1 MKKKIIN
8 VFLMALLAMV
18 TVGTVV
24 SCKDY
29 EEDNYSDLN
38 GKFTNLN
45 EAVEAQAKALEER
58 IKILEE
64 VRIVLEGDIK
74 SLREELGNATDDET
88 KTTIYGRLAS
98 AEAAISLINEQIGK
112 IEESLAD
119 KADKTALDELT
130 KRVVELEG
138 CCKSLKETWIP
149 KITANEEAI
158 KALQNLIDADKVKVW
173 EDGISEAKIKA
184 DSALTLA
191 RADSARLDLLIGE
204 DGLLGEDGAD
214 YKAFRDAVATAL
226 QNADGTWRDLDEVLQ
241 EQLDMVRGSYDGTL
255 EDIDK
260 AYKAA
265 DEALEEKI
273 EKVNARVD
281 ALELVTDEL
290 NNKLGMIQNSL
301 NKYVS
306 SVLIQGTDNPV
317 FGSFAFPANISSNVL
332 AAYYGDVKDLK
343 FPTNEPYNYV
353 DAQNALS
360 AKDLEMMGVAAGNQ
374 FSYNG
379 RVVSGMQADGRAE
392 DGNAG
397 TLYVTVNP
405 NTVDAV
411 NTTAVLVNS
420 QDARSGVVLSPLA
433 KTDKVLNFGYT
444 RADEINNG
452 FYEAK
457 ATVQVDAV
465 DEVSPRISYDDLSGL
480 KNEIKD
486 AVNAVRNKGNVDI
499 TGLIYSVYSISSNI
513 LDAQAVKFPWS
524 DTDIYGNTI
533 ERATYSQYALAAT
546 AVHPLSFAFAKDVH
560 YDEFP
565 GINKVEDIIGD
576 MFNKIEDAIPNIDV
590 DDLNIH
596 IEIEKFKFNKV
607 SLSKD
612 VFVTVKIENVTDSY
626 GNPIDIP
633 ATEVNITSAVE
644 AAVNDA
650 LGGSVSEDVSN
661 YLEDVV
667 DQLNDQ
673 VGQINDIIDQ
683 LRDINEIGNKLDEIE
698 DKIYDY
704 LSKGENLLLKFVNNA
719 NNLLQPMML
728 AKTAD
733 SYVVLSRSASAPT
746 KFRAASM
753 TTDGLILRP
762 TTYSAEVL
770 APAFKKFVG
779 VANVYKDGKSAQ
791 GGDANC
797 QAALK
802 AANSSSE
809 GFCTVQEGDWNKAQF
824 KVSSQYK
831 GYVFEIVYTA
841 ADYSGKIVVKRFYIE
856 LV

>member
-38 GKFTNLN
+38 GKFTNLSGQLQDQIDALEKFKGELETELTELKNGYQEGDKVLGDRITIIEDVLIPGLDKKIDELERKHDEDIDDLWLAITGENGIN
-45 EAVEAQAKALEER
+45 EAIADLSSTVSDNTKAIEDLQ
-58 IKILEE
+58 K
-64 VRIVLEGDIK
+64 
-74 SLREELGNATDDET
+74 
-88 KTTIYGRLAS
+88 
-98 AEAAISLINEQIGK
+98 LIDK
-112 IEESLAD
+112 D
-119 KADKTALDELT
+119 KADEWSKA
-130 KRVVELEG
+130 VE
-138 CCKSLKETWIP
+138 
-149 KITANEEAI
+149 
-158 KALQNLIDADKVKVW
+158 DA
-173 EDGISEAKIKA
+173 A
-184 DSALTLA
+184 
-191 RADSARLDLLIGE
+191 
-204 DGLLGEDGAD
+204 
-214 YKAFRDAVATAL
+214 
-226 QNADGTWRDLDEVLQ
+226 
-241 EQLDMVRGSYDGTL
+241 
-255 EDIDK
+255 
-260 AYKAA
+260 
-265 DEALEEKI
+265 EALERAKNDSAKLALLGDNLEDYDKM
-273 EKVNARVD
+273 RD
-281 ALELVTDEL
+281 ALAGALRDANGNWMSLEEYIKAQGFLTSDDIKDFVTKAEFNDSLNVFRARIDEVSSKL
-290 NNKLGMIQNSL
+290 EALTTEINTKLGLLQNSL

-343 FPTNEPYNYV
+343 FPTDEPYNYV

-374 FSYNG
+374 YYNG
-379 RVVSGMQADGRAE
+379 RVVSGMQADGTVAA
-392 DGNAG
+392 GNAG

-405 NTVDAV
+405 NTVDA
-411 NTTAVLVNS
+411 TGATAILVNS
-420 QDARSGVVLSPLA
+420 QDSKSGVMLSPLA
-433 KTDKVLNFGYT
+433 ETDKVLNFGYT
-444 RADEINNG
+444 RATGNG

-457 ATVQVDAV
+457 ATVTPSVV
-465 DEVSPRISYDDLSGL
+465 DEVSPRISYDDLKGL
-480 KNEIKD
+480 KDEIKD
-486 AVNAVRNKGNVDI
+486 AVNAIRNKGNVDI
-499 TGLIYSVYSISSNI
+499 TGLVYSVYSISSNI

-533 ERATYSQYALAAT
+533 ERATYSQYSLAAT

-576 MFNKIEDAIPNIDV
+576 MFNKIEDAIPTIDV

-596 IEIEKFKFNKV
+596 IEIEDFVFNKV
-607 SLSKD
+607 ELEDGS
-612 VFVTVKIENVTDSY
+612 VVVNVDILDEETGKHY
-626 GNPIDIP
+626 KQTIDI
-633 ATEVNITSAVE
+633 TDKVE
-644 AAVNDA
+644 EAVNEA
-650 LGGSVSEDVSN
+650 LGSAAGDVSA
-661 YLEDVV
+661 YIKDVV
-667 DQLNDQ
+667 DQLNEQ
-673 VGQINDIIDQ
+673 VAQINDIIDQ
-683 LRDINEIGNKLDEIE
+683 LRDINEIGNKLDEVE

-704 LSKGENLLLKFVNNA
+704 LSKGENLLLKLVNNA
-719 NNLLQPMML
+719 NELLQPMML

-746 KFRAASM
+746 KFSASSM
-753 TTDGLILRP
+753 TSDGIILRP

-779 VANVYKDGKSAQ
+779 VANVYKNGKSAQ
-791 GGDANC
+791 GGDPEC
-797 QAALK
+797 LDALK

-831 GYVFEIVYTA
+831 KGYVYEIVYTA

>member
-38 GKFTNLN
+38 GKFTNLSGQLQDQIDALEKFKGELETELTELKNGYQEGDKVLGDRITIIEDVLIPGLDKKIDELERKHDEDIDDLWLAITGENGIN
-45 EAVEAQAKALEER
+45 EAIADLSKTVSGNTKAIEDLQ
-58 IKILEE
+58 K
-64 VRIVLEGDIK
+64 
-74 SLREELGNATDDET
+74 
-88 KTTIYGRLAS
+88 
-98 AEAAISLINEQIGK
+98 LIDK
-112 IEESLAD
+112 D
-119 KADKTALDELT
+119 KADEWSKA
-130 KRVVELEG
+130 VE
-138 CCKSLKETWIP
+138 
-149 KITANEEAI
+149 
-158 KALQNLIDADKVKVW
+158 DA
-173 EDGISEAKIKA
+173 A
-184 DSALTLA
+184 
-191 RADSARLDLLIGE
+191 
-204 DGLLGEDGAD
+204 
-214 YKAFRDAVATAL
+214 
-226 QNADGTWRDLDEVLQ
+226 
-241 EQLDMVRGSYDGTL
+241 
-255 EDIDK
+255 
-260 AYKAA
+260 
-265 DEALEEKI
+265 EALERAKNDSAKLALLGDNLEDYDKM
-273 EKVNARVD
+273 RD
-281 ALELVTDEL
+281 ALAGALRDANGNWMSLEEYIKAQGFLTSDDIKDFVTKAEFNDSLNVFRARIDEVSSKL
-290 NNKLGMIQNSL
+290 EALTTEINTKLGLLQNSL

-343 FPTNEPYNYV
+343 FPTDEPYNYV

-374 FSYNG
+374 YYNG
-379 RVVSGMQADGRAE
+379 RVVSGMQADGTVAA
-392 DGNAG
+392 GNAG

-405 NTVDAV
+405 NTVDA
-411 NTTAVLVNS
+411 TGATAILVNS
-420 QDARSGVVLSPLA
+420 QDSKSGVMLSPLA
-433 KTDKVLNFGYT
+433 ETDKVLNFGYT
-444 RADEINNG
+444 RATGNG

-457 ATVQVDAV
+457 ATVTPSVV
-465 DEVSPRISYDDLSGL
+465 DEVSPRISYDDLKGL
-480 KNEIKD
+480 KDEIKD
-486 AVNAVRNKGNVDI
+486 AVNAIRNKGNVDI
-499 TGLIYSVYSISSNI
+499 TGLVYSVYSISSNI

-533 ERATYSQYALAAT
+533 ERATYSQYSLAAT

-576 MFNKIEDAIPNIDV
+576 MFNKIEDAIPTIDV

-596 IEIEKFKFNKV
+596 IEIEDF
-607 SLSKD
+607 
-612 VFVTVKIENVTDSY
+612 VFDPVELEDGSVVVNVDIVDEETGKHY
-626 GNPIDIP
+626 KQTIDI
-633 ATEVNITSAVE
+633 TDKVE
-644 AAVNDA
+644 EAVNEA
-650 LGGSVSEDVSN
+650 LGSAAGDVSA
-661 YLEDVV
+661 YIKDVV
-667 DQLNDQ
+667 DQLNEQ
-673 VGQINDIIDQ
+673 VAQINDIIDQ
-683 LRDINEIGNKLDEIE
+683 LRDINEIGNKLDEVE

-704 LSKGENLLLKFVNNA
+704 LSKGENLLLKLVNNA
-719 NNLLQPMML
+719 NELLQPMML

-746 KFRAASM
+746 KFSASSM
-753 TTDGLILRP
+753 TSDGIILRP

-831 GYVFEIVYTA
+831 KGYVYEIVYTA

>member
-29 EEDNYSDLN
+29 EEDNYSELN
-38 GKFTNLN
+38 GKFTNLDQQLKDQIATLEQVKQDLQTELDNLEKDYQAGDAALDARIVYLEQTIITINDHITKYEEIVNNNTAKIDQIWKLLYDGYGESNAIADLVSRVSTNEDAITKLKEMLENYDAEGWN
-45 EAVEAQAKALEER
+45 EAVENAEYAKTLAETNQAAIEELKSKFGAGSDYDKALEA
-58 IKILEE
+58 IKDALT
-64 VRIVLEGDIK
+64 DAD
-74 SLREELGNATDDET
+74 GNW
-88 KTTIYGRLAS
+88 
-98 AEAAISLINEQIGK
+98 ISLDQFVTNE
-112 IEESLAD
+112 LD
-119 KADKTALDELT
+119 KYGA
-130 KRVVELEG
+130 V
-138 CCKSLKETWIP
+138 
-149 KITANEEAI
+149 NEEDLE
-158 KALQNLIDADKVKVW
+158 KAL
-173 EDGISEAKIKA
+173 
-184 DSALTLA
+184 T
-191 RADSARLDLLIGE
+191 
-204 DGLLGEDGAD
+204 
-214 YKAFRDAVATAL
+214 
-226 QNADGTWRDLDEVLQ
+226 
-241 EQLDMVRGSYDGTL
+241 DMESKYQT
-255 EDIDK
+255 
-260 AYKAA
+260 
-265 DEALEEKI
+265 
-273 EKVNARVD
+273 
-281 ALELVTDEL
+281 EL
-290 NNKLGMIQNSL
+290 NNFRDSINTVTVNLEAQTADLYDKLGLLQNSL

-343 FPTNEPYNYV
+343 FPTDEPYNYV

-374 FSYNG
+374 YYNG
-379 RVVSGMQADGRAE
+379 RVVSGMQADGTVAA
-392 DGNAG
+392 GNAG

-405 NTVDAV
+405 NTVDA
-411 NTTAVLVNS
+411 TRATAILVNS
-420 QDARSGVVLSPLA
+420 QDSKSGVMLSPLA
-433 KTDKVLNFGYT
+433 ETDKVLNFGYT
-444 RADEINNG
+444 RATGNG

-457 ATVQVDAV
+457 ATVTPSVV
-465 DEVSPRISYDDLSGL
+465 DEVSPRISYDDLKGL

-486 AVNAVRNKGNVDI
+486 AVNAIRNKGNVDI
-499 TGLIYSVYSISSNI
+499 TGLVYSVYSISSNI

-533 ERATYSQYALAAT
+533 ERATYSQYSLAAT

-576 MFNKIEDAIPNIDV
+576 MFNKIEDAIPTIDV
-590 DDLNIH
+590 DDVNIH
-596 IEIEKFKFNKV
+596 IEIEDFVFNPVELEEGSVMVNVDIVDEETGKHYKQNIDLTDKV
-607 SLSKD
+607 
-612 VFVTVKIENVTDSY
+612 E
-626 GNPIDIP
+626 
-633 ATEVNITSAVE
+633 E
-644 AAVNDA
+644 AVNEA
-650 LGGSVSEDVSN
+650 LGSEGASEDVTN
-661 YLEDVV
+661 YIKKVV

-673 VGQINDIIDQ
+673 VGKINDIIDQ
-683 LRDINEIGNKLDEIE
+683 LRDINEIGNKLDEVE

-719 NNLLQPMML
+719 NELLQPMML

-753 TTDGLILRP
+753 TTDGIILRP

-831 GYVFEIVYTA
+831 KGYVYEIVYTA

>member
-38 GKFTNLN
+38 GKITVGL
-45 EAVEAQAKALEER
+45 EDLIKDLEDAKKDLQIQLDGLRAELGTPDESASADNTIYVRIVYLEKMIEEFEER
-58 IKILEE
+58 I
-64 VRIVLEGDIK
+64 
-74 SLREELGNATDDET
+74 
-88 KTTIYGRLAS
+88 
-98 AEAAISLINEQIGK
+98 
-112 IEESLAD
+112 
-119 KADKTALDELT
+119 
-130 KRVVELEG
+130 
-138 CCKSLKETWIP
+138 
-149 KITANEEAI
+149 
-158 KALQNLIDADKVKVW
+158 
-173 EDGISEAKIKA
+173 
-184 DSALTLA
+184 
-191 RADSARLDLLIGE
+191 
-204 DGLLGEDGAD
+204 
-214 YKAFRDAVATAL
+214 
-226 QNADGTWRDLDEVLQ
+226 
-241 EQLDMVRGSYDGTL
+241 GTL
-255 EDIDK
+255 ETFQSNYEGKINEMYTLLYGTDGSIGAIEDLYNKVGSNESSITTLRTDLDKLVATLGDDINAESWGKLLSRIDS
-260 AYKAA
+260 ACTATQTNYAA
-265 DEALEEKI
+265 IQELQGIIGEGSDYNNLLKELTETLKDAEGNKISLDEFINQKLENYDIVSSEDLQTALNDMSIKYD
-273 EKVNARVD
+273 ARFQDLSDSIKDVMTD
-281 ALELVTDEL
+281 LETLSTDL
-290 NNKLGMIQNSL
+290 YNKLGLVSNSL

-353 DAQNALS
+353 DAQNALT

-379 RVVSGMQADGRAE
+379 RVVSGMKENGKAE
-392 DGNAG
+392 AGNAG
-397 TLYVTVNP
+397 TLYLTVNP
-405 NTVDAV
+405 NTVNAEG
-411 NTTAVLVNS
+411 TTAVLVNS
-420 QDARSGVVLSPLA
+420 QDVPSGVLLSRL
-433 KTDKVLNFGYT
+433 KRSDKVLNFGYT
-444 RADEINNG
+444 RAANNG
-452 FYEAK
+452 FYEAA
-457 ATVQVDAV
+457 ATVAPDAV
-465 DEVSPRISYDDLSGL
+465 DGVSPRISYDDLKGL
-480 KNEIKD
+480 KDEIKD
-486 AVNAVRNKGNVDI
+486 AVNAIRNKGNVDI

-513 LDAQAVKFPWS
+513 LDAQAAKFSWLDDSLYLAEDGKSYLVKQ
-524 DTDIYGNTI
+524 I
-533 ERATYSQYALAAT
+533 ERSTYSQYALAAT

-576 MFNKIEDAIPNIDV
+576 IFNKIEDAIPNVDV

-607 SLSKD
+607 SLSED

-644 AAVNDA
+644 AAVNEA

-667 DQLNDQ
+667 KQLNDQ

-704 LSKGENLLLKFVNNA
+704 LSRGENLLLKFVNNA

-746 KFRAASM
+746 KFSASSM
-753 TTDGLILRP
+753 TSDGIILRP

-831 GYVFEIVYTA
+831 KGYVYEIVYTA

>member
-38 GKFTNLN
+38 GKFTNLSGQLQDQIDALEKFKGELEAELTELKNGYQEGDKVLGDRITIIEEVLIPGLDQKIIDLEKKHDEDIDDLWLAITGENGIN
-45 EAVEAQAKALEER
+45 EAIADLSKTVSGNTKAIEDLQ
-58 IKILEE
+58 K
-64 VRIVLEGDIK
+64 
-74 SLREELGNATDDET
+74 
-88 KTTIYGRLAS
+88 
-98 AEAAISLINEQIGK
+98 LIDK
-112 IEESLAD
+112 D
-119 KADKTALDELT
+119 KADEWSKA
-130 KRVVELEG
+130 VE
-138 CCKSLKETWIP
+138 
-149 KITANEEAI
+149 
-158 KALQNLIDADKVKVW
+158 DA
-173 EDGISEAKIKA
+173 A
-184 DSALTLA
+184 
-191 RADSARLDLLIGE
+191 
-204 DGLLGEDGAD
+204 
-214 YKAFRDAVATAL
+214 
-226 QNADGTWRDLDEVLQ
+226 
-241 EQLDMVRGSYDGTL
+241 
-255 EDIDK
+255 
-260 AYKAA
+260 
-265 DEALEEKI
+265 EALERAKNDSAKLALLGDNLEDYDKM
-273 EKVNARVD
+273 RD
-281 ALELVTDEL
+281 ALAGALRDANGNWMSLEEYIKAQGFLTSDDIKDFVTKAEFNDSLNVFRARIDEVSSKL
-290 NNKLGMIQNSL
+290 EALTTEINTKLGLLQNSL

-379 RVVSGMQADGRAE
+379 RVVSGMLPDGNVAA
-392 DGNAG
+392 GNAG

-405 NTVDAV
+405 NTVDA
-411 NTTAVLVNS
+411 TGATAVLVNS
-420 QDARSGVVLSPLA
+420 QDSKSGVMLSPLA
-433 KTDKVLNFGYT
+433 ETDKVLNFGYT
-444 RADEINNG
+444 RATGNG

-457 ATVQVDAV
+457 ATVTPSVV
-465 DEVSPRISYDDLSGL
+465 DEVSPRISYDDLKGL
-480 KNEIKD
+480 KDEIKD
-486 AVNAVRNKGNVDI
+486 AVNAIRNKGNVDI
-499 TGLIYSVYSISSNI
+499 TGLVYSVYSISSNI

-533 ERATYSQYALAAT
+533 ERATYSQYSLAAT

-576 MFNKIEDAIPNIDV
+576 MFNKIEDAIPTIDV

-596 IEIEKFKFNKV
+596 IEIEDF
-607 SLSKD
+607 
-612 VFVTVKIENVTDSY
+612 VFDPVELEDGSVVVNVDIVDEETGKHY
-626 GNPIDIP
+626 KQTIDI
-633 ATEVNITSAVE
+633 TDKVE
-644 AAVNDA
+644 EAVNEA
-650 LGGSVSEDVSN
+650 LGSAAGDVSA
-661 YLEDVV
+661 YIKDVV
-667 DQLNDQ
+667 DQLKEQ
-673 VGQINDIIDQ
+673 VAQINDIIDQ
-683 LRDINEIGNKLDEIE
+683 LRDINEIGNKLDEVE

-704 LSKGENLLLKFVNNA
+704 LSKGENLLLKLVNNA
-719 NNLLQPMML
+719 NELLQPMML

-779 VANVYKDGKSAQ
+779 VANVYKNGKSAQ
-791 GGDANC
+791 GGDADC
-797 QAALK
+797 LAALK
-802 AANSSSE
+802 AVNNASSDL
-809 GFCTVQEGDWNKAQF
+809 CKVQDGEWNKAQL
-824 KVSSQYK
+824 KGAK
-831 GYVFEIVYTA
+831 AGYVYEIVYTA
-841 ADYSGKIVVKRFYIE
+841 ADFSGKIVVKRFYIE

>member
-38 GKFTNLN
+38 GKITVGLQ
-45 EAVEAQAKALEER
+45 EQVDALE
-58 IKILEE
+58 K
-64 VRIVLEGDIK
+64 VRDDLQGQLTDLK
-74 SLREELGNATDDET
+74 NQLG
-88 KTTIYGRLAS
+88 
-98 AEAAISLINEQIGK
+98 
-112 IEESLAD
+112 
-119 KADKTALDELT
+119 
-130 KRVVELEG
+130 
-138 CCKSLKETWIP
+138 
-149 KITANEEAI
+149 
-158 KALQNLIDADKVKVW
+158 
-173 EDGISEAKIKA
+173 
-184 DSALTLA
+184 
-191 RADSARLDLLIGE
+191 
-204 DGLLGEDGAD
+204 
-214 YKAFRDAVATAL
+214 
-226 QNADGTWRDLDEVLQ
+226 NADGTDEGTIYARIVYLEQTIEKIENLIENYECVNTERVDQMWKLLYEGYGTSNAIAELLTRVSTNEDDIKILKGLLEGYDPEGWNGAISDAIYAKDLADMNAAAIEELKKKFAAGSDYDEVL
-241 EQLDMVRGSYDGTL
+241 
-255 EDIDK
+255 
-260 AYKAA
+260 
-265 DEALEEKI
+265 
-273 EKVNARVD
+273 NAIKD
-281 ALELVTDEL
+281 ALYQGENTWLSLDQFVKNELDKYNVVDETEL
-290 NNKLGMIQNSL
+290 NNALADMEAKYQTELNDFRDNINDVTAKLEAQTADLYNKLGLVSNSL

-306 SVLIQGTDNPV
+306 SVLIQATDNPV
-317 FGSFAFPANISSNVL
+317 FGTFAFPANISSNVL

-353 DAQNALS
+353 DAQNALT
-360 AKDLEMMGVAAGNQ
+360 AKDLEMMGAAASNQ
-374 FSYNG
+374 YFYNG
-379 RVVSGMQADGRAE
+379 RVVSGMQADGTVAA
-392 DGNAG
+392 GNAG
-397 TLYVTVNP
+397 TLYLTVNP
-405 NTVDAV
+405 NTVNAEG
-411 NTTAVLVNS
+411 TTAVLVNS
-420 QDARSGVVLSPLA
+420 QDVPSGVLLSPL
-433 KTDKVLNFGYT
+433 KRSDKVLNFGYT
-444 RADEINNG
+444 RAANNG
-452 FYEAK
+452 FYEAA
-457 ATVQVDAV
+457 ATVAPDAV
-465 DEVSPRISYDDLSGL
+465 DGVSPRISYDDLKGL
-480 KNEIKD
+480 KDEIKD
-486 AVNAVRNKGNVDI
+486 AVNAIRNKGNVDI

-513 LDAQAVKFPWS
+513 LDAQAAKFSWLDDSLYLAEDGKSYLVKQ
-524 DTDIYGNTI
+524 I
-533 ERATYSQYALAAT
+533 ERSTYTQYALAAT

-565 GINKVEDIIGD
+565 GINKVEDIIGG
-576 MFNKIEDAIPNIDV
+576 MFNKIEDAIPTIDV

-596 IEIEKFKFNKV
+596 IEIEDF
-607 SLSKD
+607 
-612 VFVTVKIENVTDSY
+612 VFDPVELEDGSVVANVDIVDEETGKHY
-626 GNPIDIP
+626 KQTIDLTP
-633 ATEVNITSAVE
+633 EVE
-644 AAVNDA
+644 KAVNEA
-650 LGGSVSEDVSN
+650 LGSAAGDVSA
-661 YLEDVV
+661 YIKDVV
-667 DQLNDQ
+667 DQLNEQ
-673 VGQINDIIDQ
+673 VAQINDIIDQ

-719 NNLLQPMML
+719 NELLQPMML

-753 TTDGLILRP
+753 TTDGIILRP

-831 GYVFEIVYTA
+831 KGYVYEIVYTA

>member
-45 EAVEAQAKALEER
+45 EQLEDRIDALETARDAMQGELDALR
-58 IKILEE
+58 DELGDKDPDDPNGDKTIY
-64 VRIVLEGDIK
+64 VRI
-74 SLREELGNATDDET
+74 R
-88 KTTIYGRLAS
+88 
-98 AEAAISLINEQIGK
+98 
-112 IEESLAD
+112 
-119 KADKTALDELT
+119 
-130 KRVVELEG
+130 
-138 CCKSLKETWIP
+138 
-149 KITANEEAI
+149 
-158 KALQNLIDADKVKVW
+158 
-173 EDGISEAKIKA
+173 
-184 DSALTLA
+184 
-191 RADSARLDLLIGE
+191 
-204 DGLLGEDGAD
+204 
-214 YKAFRDAVATAL
+214 
-226 QNADGTWRDLDEVLQ
+226 
-241 EQLDMVRGSYDGTL
+241 TL
-255 EDIDK
+255 ETLVKDLTGAIGD
-260 AYKAA
+260 
-265 DEALEEKI
+265 LEEKHDQDIKDLWEAINGADGIMSSISDLYTLVGNNEDAI
-273 EKVNARVD
+273 EALNKFIDENKDNWSTAYQNAKAAWELAQANKDRLDGIEEYKDLWDKLAEDLKVSEEEYMSLSTY
-281 ALELVTDEL
+281 LENKFEEYGVVTEDDLADFVTKTEL
-290 NNKLGMIQNSL
+290 EEDLQEFQTKIDNLSQQLEATTLEINNKLGLLQNSL

-379 RVVSGMQADGRAE
+379 RVVSGMKENGWADP
-392 DGNAG
+392 GNAG

-405 NTVDAV
+405 NTVNAV

-465 DEVSPRISYDDLSGL
+465 DEVSPRISYDDLKGL
-480 KNEIKD
+480 KDEIKD
-486 AVNAVRNKGNVDI
+486 AVNAIRNKGNVDI

-576 MFNKIEDAIPNIDV
+576 MFNKIEDAIPTIDV

-596 IEIEKFKFNKV
+596 IEIEDF
-607 SLSKD
+607 
-612 VFVTVKIENVTDSY
+612 VFDPVELEDGSVVVNVDILDEETGKHY
-626 GNPIDIP
+626 KQTIDI
-633 ATEVNITSAVE
+633 TDKVE
-644 AAVNDA
+644 EAVNEA
-650 LGGSVSEDVSN
+650 LGGASGDVSN
-661 YLEDVV
+661 YIKDVV
-667 DQLNDQ
+667 NQLNEQ
-673 VGQINDIIDQ
+673 VAQINDIIDQ

-704 LSKGENLLLKFVNNA
+704 LSKGENLLLKLVNNA
-719 NNLLQPMML
+719 NELLQPMML

-779 VANVYKDGKSAQ
+779 VANVYKNGKSAQ
-791 GGDANC
+791 GGDADC
-797 QAALK
+797 LAALK
-802 AANSSSE
+802 AVNNASSDL
-809 GFCTVQEGDWNKAQF
+809 CKVQDGEWNKAQL
-824 KVSSQYK
+824 KGAK
-831 GYVFEIVYTA
+831 AGYVYEIVYTA
-841 ADYSGKIVVKRFYIE
+841 ADFSGKIVVKRFYIE

>member
-8 VFLMALLAMV
+8 VFLMALISLVA
-18 TVGTVV
+18 VGTVV

-29 EEDNYSDLN
+29 EEDNYSELN
-38 GKFTNLN
+38 GKFTNLDQQLKDQIATLEQVKQDLQTELDNLEKDYQAGDAALDARIVYLEQTIITINDHITKYEEIVNNNTAKIDQIWKLLYDGYGESNAIADLVSRVSTNEDAITKLKEMLENYDAEGWN
-45 EAVEAQAKALEER
+45 EAVENAEYAKTLAETNQAAIEELKSKFGAGSDYDKALEA
-58 IKILEE
+58 IKDALT
-64 VRIVLEGDIK
+64 DAD
-74 SLREELGNATDDET
+74 GNW
-88 KTTIYGRLAS
+88 
-98 AEAAISLINEQIGK
+98 ISLDQFVTNE
-112 IEESLAD
+112 LD
-119 KADKTALDELT
+119 KYGA
-130 KRVVELEG
+130 V
-138 CCKSLKETWIP
+138 
-149 KITANEEAI
+149 NEEDLE
-158 KALQNLIDADKVKVW
+158 KAL
-173 EDGISEAKIKA
+173 
-184 DSALTLA
+184 T
-191 RADSARLDLLIGE
+191 
-204 DGLLGEDGAD
+204 
-214 YKAFRDAVATAL
+214 
-226 QNADGTWRDLDEVLQ
+226 
-241 EQLDMVRGSYDGTL
+241 DMESKYQT
-255 EDIDK
+255 
-260 AYKAA
+260 
-265 DEALEEKI
+265 
-273 EKVNARVD
+273 
-281 ALELVTDEL
+281 EL
-290 NNKLGMIQNSL
+290 NNFRDSINTVTVNLEAQTADLYDKLGLLQNSL

-374 FSYNG
+374 YYNG
-379 RVVSGMQADGRAE
+379 RVVSGMQADGTVAA
-392 DGNAG
+392 GNAG

-405 NTVDAV
+405 NTVDA
-411 NTTAVLVNS
+411 TGATAILVNS
-420 QDARSGVVLSPLA
+420 QDSKSGVMLSPLA
-433 KTDKVLNFGYT
+433 ETDKVLNFGYT
-444 RADEINNG
+444 RAANNG

-533 ERATYSQYALAAT
+533 ERATYSQYSLAAT

-565 GINKVEDIIGD
+565 GINKVEDIIGG
-576 MFNKIEDAIPNIDV
+576 MFNKIEDAIPTIDV

-596 IEIEKFKFNKV
+596 IEVKDFVFDPVELKDSSVVVNVDILDKETGKRYEQTIDLTPEVEK
-607 SLSKD
+607 
-612 VFVTVKIENVTDSY
+612 
-626 GNPIDIP
+626 
-633 ATEVNITSAVE
+633 
-644 AAVNDA
+644 AVNEA
-650 LGGSVSEDVSN
+650 LGGASGDVSN
-661 YLEDVV
+661 YIKDVV
-667 DQLNDQ
+667 NQLNEQ
-673 VGQINDIIDQ
+673 VRQINDIIDQ
-683 LRDINEIGNKLDEIE
+683 LRDINEIGNKLDEVE

-719 NNLLQPMML
+719 NELLQPMML

-753 TTDGLILRP
+753 TTDGIILRP

-831 GYVFEIVYTA
+831 KGYVYEIVYTA

>member
-38 GKFTNLN
+38 GKFTNLSGQLQDQIDALEKFKGELEAELTELKNGYQEGDKVLGDRITIIEEVLIPGLDQKIIDLEKKHDEDIDDLWLAITGENGIN
-45 EAVEAQAKALEER
+45 EAIADLSKTVSGNTKAIEDLQ
-58 IKILEE
+58 K
-64 VRIVLEGDIK
+64 
-74 SLREELGNATDDET
+74 
-88 KTTIYGRLAS
+88 
-98 AEAAISLINEQIGK
+98 LIDK
-112 IEESLAD
+112 D
-119 KADKTALDELT
+119 KADEWSKA
-130 KRVVELEG
+130 VE
-138 CCKSLKETWIP
+138 
-149 KITANEEAI
+149 
-158 KALQNLIDADKVKVW
+158 DA
-173 EDGISEAKIKA
+173 A
-184 DSALTLA
+184 
-191 RADSARLDLLIGE
+191 
-204 DGLLGEDGAD
+204 
-214 YKAFRDAVATAL
+214 
-226 QNADGTWRDLDEVLQ
+226 
-241 EQLDMVRGSYDGTL
+241 
-255 EDIDK
+255 
-260 AYKAA
+260 
-265 DEALEEKI
+265 EALERAKNDSAKLALLGDNLEDYDKM
-273 EKVNARVD
+273 RD
-281 ALELVTDEL
+281 ALAGALRDANGNWMSLEEYIKAQGFLTSDDIKDFVTKAEFNDSLNVFRARIDEVSSKL
-290 NNKLGMIQNSL
+290 EALTTEINTKLGLLQNSL

-374 FSYNG
+374 YYNG
-379 RVVSGMQADGRAE
+379 RVVSGMQADGTVAA
-392 DGNAG
+392 GNAG

-405 NTVDAV
+405 NTVDA
-411 NTTAVLVNS
+411 TGATAILVNS
-420 QDARSGVVLSPLA
+420 QDSKSGVMLSPLA
-433 KTDKVLNFGYT
+433 ETDKVLNFGYT
-444 RADEINNG
+444 RATGNG

-457 ATVQVDAV
+457 ATVTPSVV
-465 DEVSPRISYDDLSGL
+465 DEVSPRISYDDLKGL
-480 KNEIKD
+480 KDEIKD
-486 AVNAVRNKGNVDI
+486 AVNAIRNKGNVDI
-499 TGLIYSVYSISSNI
+499 TGLVYSVYSISSNI

-533 ERATYSQYALAAT
+533 ERATYSQYSLAAT

-576 MFNKIEDAIPNIDV
+576 MFNKIEDAIPTIDV

-596 IEIEKFKFNKV
+596 IEIEDF
-607 SLSKD
+607 
-612 VFVTVKIENVTDSY
+612 VFDPVELEDGSVVVNVDIVDEETGKHY
-626 GNPIDIP
+626 KQTIDI
-633 ATEVNITSAVE
+633 TDKVE
-644 AAVNDA
+644 EAVNEA
-650 LGGSVSEDVSN
+650 LGSAAGDVSA
-661 YLEDVV
+661 YIKDVV
-667 DQLNDQ
+667 DQLNEQ
-673 VGQINDIIDQ
+673 VAQINDIIDQ
-683 LRDINEIGNKLDEIE
+683 LRDINEIGNKLDEVE

-704 LSKGENLLLKFVNNA
+704 LSKGENLLLKLVNNA
-719 NNLLQPMML
+719 NELLQPMML

-753 TTDGLILRP
+753 TTDGIILRP

-831 GYVFEIVYTA
+831 KGYVYEIVYTA

>member
-38 GKFTNLN
+38 GKITVGLQ
-45 EAVEAQAKALEER
+45 EQIDALE
-58 IKILEE
+58 K
-64 VRIVLEGDIK
+64 VRDDLQGQLTDLK
-74 SLREELGNATDDET
+74 NQLG
-88 KTTIYGRLAS
+88 
-98 AEAAISLINEQIGK
+98 
-112 IEESLAD
+112 
-119 KADKTALDELT
+119 
-130 KRVVELEG
+130 
-138 CCKSLKETWIP
+138 
-149 KITANEEAI
+149 
-158 KALQNLIDADKVKVW
+158 
-173 EDGISEAKIKA
+173 
-184 DSALTLA
+184 
-191 RADSARLDLLIGE
+191 
-204 DGLLGEDGAD
+204 
-214 YKAFRDAVATAL
+214 
-226 QNADGTWRDLDEVLQ
+226 NADGTDEGTIYARIVYLEETLKIVTERIDKYNALQSDSIRTMWDLLYNTYNTSGEANAIEYVLNRINANKTEFDNFKLIFGDLNAEGW
-241 EQLDMVRGSYDGTL
+241 EQLLRDANEAVTTARANKDAIEELQKL
-255 EDIDK
+255 EDIIGEGSDYNNLLKELTAALKDAEGNKISLDQFVKNELDK
-260 AYKAA
+260 YKVV
-265 DEALEEKI
+265 DETELQEALKDMS
-273 EKVNARVD
+273 ARYDTRFQDLSDSIKDVMND
-281 ALELVTDEL
+281 LETLTTDL
-290 NNKLGMIQNSL
+290 YNKLGLVSNSL

-353 DAQNALS
+353 DAQNALT

-379 RVVSGMQADGRAE
+379 RVVSGMKENGKAE
-392 DGNAG
+392 AGNAG
-397 TLYVTVNP
+397 TLYLTVNP
-405 NTVDAV
+405 NTVNAEG
-411 NTTAVLVNS
+411 TTAVLVNS
-420 QDARSGVVLSPLA
+420 QDARSGVVLSPLVRSN
-433 KTDKVLNFGYT
+433 KVLNFGYT
-444 RADEINNG
+444 RAANNG
-452 FYEAK
+452 FYEAA

-465 DEVSPRISYDDLSGL
+465 DNVSPRISYDDLRGL
-480 KNEIKD
+480 KDEIKD
-486 AVNAVRNKGNVDI
+486 AVNAIRNKGNVDI

-513 LDAQAVKFPWS
+513 LDAQAAKFTWTDDSLYLAEDGKSYLVKQ
-524 DTDIYGNTI
+524 I
-533 ERATYSQYALAAT
+533 ERSTYSQYALAAT

-576 MFNKIEDAIPNIDV
+576 MFNKIEDAIPTIDV
-590 DDLNIH
+590 DDVNIH
-596 IEIEKFKFNKV
+596 IEIEDFVFNPVELEEGSVMVNVDIVDEETGKHYKQNIDLTDKV
-607 SLSKD
+607 
-612 VFVTVKIENVTDSY
+612 E
-626 GNPIDIP
+626 
-633 ATEVNITSAVE
+633 E
-644 AAVNDA
+644 AVNEA
-650 LGGSVSEDVSN
+650 LGSEGASEDVTN
-661 YLEDVV
+661 YIKDVV
-667 DQLNDQ
+667 GQLNSQ
-673 VGQINDIIDQ
+673 VRQINDIIDQ
-683 LRDINEIGNKLDEIE
+683 LRDINEIGNKLDEVE

-719 NNLLQPMML
+719 NELLQPMML

-746 KFRAASM
+746 KFSASSM
-753 TTDGLILRP
+753 TSDGIILRP

-791 GGDANC
+791 GGDAKC
-797 QAALK
+797 QDALK

-831 GYVFEIVYTA
+831 GYVYEIVYTA

>member
-38 GKFTNLN
+38 GKFANLDQQLKDQIATLEQVKQDLQTELDNLEKDYQAGDAALDARIVYLEQTIITINDHITKYEEIVNNNTAKIDQIWKLLYDGYGESNAIADLVSRVSTNEDAITKLKEMLENYDAEGWN
-45 EAVEAQAKALEER
+45 EAVENAEYAKTLAETNQAAIEELKSKFGAGSDYDKALEA
-58 IKILEE
+58 IKDALT
-64 VRIVLEGDIK
+64 DAD
-74 SLREELGNATDDET
+74 GNW
-88 KTTIYGRLAS
+88 
-98 AEAAISLINEQIGK
+98 ISLDQFVTNE
-112 IEESLAD
+112 LD
-119 KADKTALDELT
+119 KYGA
-130 KRVVELEG
+130 V
-138 CCKSLKETWIP
+138 
-149 KITANEEAI
+149 NEEDLE
-158 KALQNLIDADKVKVW
+158 KAL
-173 EDGISEAKIKA
+173 
-184 DSALTLA
+184 T
-191 RADSARLDLLIGE
+191 
-204 DGLLGEDGAD
+204 
-214 YKAFRDAVATAL
+214 
-226 QNADGTWRDLDEVLQ
+226 
-241 EQLDMVRGSYDGTL
+241 DMESKYQT
-255 EDIDK
+255 
-260 AYKAA
+260 
-265 DEALEEKI
+265 
-273 EKVNARVD
+273 
-281 ALELVTDEL
+281 EL
-290 NNKLGMIQNSL
+290 NNFRDSINTVTVNLEAQTADLYDKLGLLQNSL

-343 FPTNEPYNYV
+343 FPTDEPYNYV

-374 FSYNG
+374 YYNG
-379 RVVSGMQADGRAE
+379 RVVSGMQADGTVAA
-392 DGNAG
+392 GNAG
-397 TLYVTVNP
+397 TLYLTVNP
-405 NTVDAV
+405 NTVNAEG
-411 NTTAVLVNS
+411 TTAVLVNS

-444 RADEINNG
+444 RAANNG

-533 ERATYSQYALAAT
+533 ERATYSQYSLAAT

-565 GINKVEDIIGD
+565 GINKVEDIIGG
-576 MFNKIEDAIPNIDV
+576 MFNKIEDAIPTIDV

-596 IEIEKFKFNKV
+596 IEVKDFVFDPVELEDSSVVVNVDILDKETGKRYEQTIDLTPEVEK
-607 SLSKD
+607 
-612 VFVTVKIENVTDSY
+612 
-626 GNPIDIP
+626 
-633 ATEVNITSAVE
+633 
-644 AAVNDA
+644 AVNEA
-650 LGGSVSEDVSN
+650 LGGASGDVSN
-661 YLEDVV
+661 YIKDVV
-667 DQLNDQ
+667 NQLNEQ
-673 VGQINDIIDQ
+673 VAQINDIIDQ
-683 LRDINEIGNKLDEIE
+683 LRDINEIGNKLDEVE

-704 LSKGENLLLKFVNNA
+704 LSKGENLLLKLVNNA
-719 NNLLQPMML
+719 NELLQPMML

-753 TTDGLILRP
+753 TTDGIILRP

-831 GYVFEIVYTA
+831 KGYVYEIVYTA

>member
-8 VFLMALLAMV
+8 VFLMALISLVA
-18 TVGTVV
+18 VGTVV

-29 EEDNYSDLN
+29 EEDNYSELN
-38 GKFTNLN
+38 GKFTNLDQQLKDQIATLEQVKQDLQTELDNLEKDYQAGDAALDARIVYLEQTIITINDHITKYEEIVNNNTAKIDQIWKLLYDGYGESNAIADLVSRVSTNEDAITKLKEMLENYDAEGWN
-45 EAVEAQAKALEER
+45 EAVENAEYAKTLAETNQAAIEELKSKFGAGSDYDKALEA
-58 IKILEE
+58 IKDALT
-64 VRIVLEGDIK
+64 DAD
-74 SLREELGNATDDET
+74 GNW
-88 KTTIYGRLAS
+88 
-98 AEAAISLINEQIGK
+98 ISLDQFVTNE
-112 IEESLAD
+112 LD
-119 KADKTALDELT
+119 KYGA
-130 KRVVELEG
+130 V
-138 CCKSLKETWIP
+138 
-149 KITANEEAI
+149 NEEDLE
-158 KALQNLIDADKVKVW
+158 KAL
-173 EDGISEAKIKA
+173 
-184 DSALTLA
+184 T
-191 RADSARLDLLIGE
+191 
-204 DGLLGEDGAD
+204 
-214 YKAFRDAVATAL
+214 
-226 QNADGTWRDLDEVLQ
+226 
-241 EQLDMVRGSYDGTL
+241 DMESKYQT
-255 EDIDK
+255 
-260 AYKAA
+260 
-265 DEALEEKI
+265 
-273 EKVNARVD
+273 
-281 ALELVTDEL
+281 EL
-290 NNKLGMIQNSL
+290 NNFRDSINTVTVNLEAQTADLYDKLGLLQNSL

-374 FSYNG
+374 YYNG
-379 RVVSGMQADGRAE
+379 RVVSGMQADGTVAA
-392 DGNAG
+392 GNAG

-405 NTVDAV
+405 NTVDA
-411 NTTAVLVNS
+411 TGATAILVNS
-420 QDARSGVVLSPLA
+420 QDSKSGVMLSPLA
-433 KTDKVLNFGYT
+433 ETDKVLNFGYT
-444 RADEINNG
+444 RATGNG

-457 ATVQVDAV
+457 ATVTPSVV
-465 DEVSPRISYDDLSGL
+465 DEVSPRISYDDLKGL

-486 AVNAVRNKGNVDI
+486 AVNAIRNKGNVDI
-499 TGLIYSVYSISSNI
+499 TGLVYSVYSISSNI

-533 ERATYSQYALAAT
+533 ERATYSQYSLAAT

-576 MFNKIEDAIPNIDV
+576 MFNKIEDAIPTIDV
-590 DDLNIH
+590 DDVNIH
-596 IEIEKFKFNKV
+596 IEIEDFVFNPVELEEGSVMVNVDIVDEETGKHYKQNIDLTDKV
-607 SLSKD
+607 
-612 VFVTVKIENVTDSY
+612 E
-626 GNPIDIP
+626 
-633 ATEVNITSAVE
+633 E
-644 AAVNDA
+644 AVNEA
-650 LGGSVSEDVSN
+650 LGSEGASEDVTN
-661 YLEDVV
+661 YIKKVV

-673 VGQINDIIDQ
+673 VGKINDIIDQ
-683 LRDINEIGNKLDEIE
+683 LRDINEIGNKLDEVE

-719 NNLLQPMML
+719 NELLQPMML

-753 TTDGLILRP
+753 TTDGIILRP

-831 GYVFEIVYTA
+831 KGYVYEIVYTA

>member
-38 GKFTNLN
+38 GKFTNLSGQLQDQIDALEKFKGELETELTELKNGYQEGDKVLGDRITIIEDVLIPGLDKKIDELERKHDEDIDDLWLAITGENGIN
-45 EAVEAQAKALEER
+45 EAIADLSKTVSGNTKAIEDLQ
-58 IKILEE
+58 K
-64 VRIVLEGDIK
+64 
-74 SLREELGNATDDET
+74 
-88 KTTIYGRLAS
+88 
-98 AEAAISLINEQIGK
+98 LIDK
-112 IEESLAD
+112 D
-119 KADKTALDELT
+119 KADEWSKA
-130 KRVVELEG
+130 VE
-138 CCKSLKETWIP
+138 
-149 KITANEEAI
+149 
-158 KALQNLIDADKVKVW
+158 DA
-173 EDGISEAKIKA
+173 A
-184 DSALTLA
+184 
-191 RADSARLDLLIGE
+191 
-204 DGLLGEDGAD
+204 
-214 YKAFRDAVATAL
+214 
-226 QNADGTWRDLDEVLQ
+226 
-241 EQLDMVRGSYDGTL
+241 
-255 EDIDK
+255 
-260 AYKAA
+260 
-265 DEALEEKI
+265 EALERAKNDSAKLALLGDNLEDYDKM
-273 EKVNARVD
+273 RD
-281 ALELVTDEL
+281 ALAGALRDANGNWMSLEEYIKAQGFLTSDDIKDFVTKAEFNDSLNVFRARIDEVSSKL
-290 NNKLGMIQNSL
+290 EALTTEINTKLGLLQNSL

-343 FPTNEPYNYV
+343 FPTDEPCNYV

-374 FSYNG
+374 YYNG
-379 RVVSGMQADGRAE
+379 RVVSGMQADGTVAA
-392 DGNAG
+392 GNAG

-405 NTVDAV
+405 NTVDA
-411 NTTAVLVNS
+411 TGATAILVNS
-420 QDARSGVVLSPLA
+420 QDSKSGVMLSPLA
-433 KTDKVLNFGYT
+433 ETDKVLNFGYT
-444 RADEINNG
+444 RATGNG

-457 ATVQVDAV
+457 ATVTPSVV
-465 DEVSPRISYDDLSGL
+465 DEVSPRISYDDLKGL
-480 KNEIKD
+480 KDEIKD
-486 AVNAVRNKGNVDI
+486 AVNAIRNKGNVDI
-499 TGLIYSVYSISSNI
+499 TGLVYSVYSISSNI

-533 ERATYSQYALAAT
+533 ERATYSQYSLAAT

-576 MFNKIEDAIPNIDV
+576 MFNKIEDAIPTIDV

-596 IEIEKFKFNKV
+596 IEIEDF
-607 SLSKD
+607 
-612 VFVTVKIENVTDSY
+612 VFDPVELEDGSVEVNVDIVDEETGKHY
-626 GNPIDIP
+626 KQTIDI
-633 ATEVNITSAVE
+633 TDKVE
-644 AAVNDA
+644 EAVNEA
-650 LGGSVSEDVSN
+650 LGSAAGDVSA
-661 YLEDVV
+661 YIKDVV
-667 DQLNDQ
+667 DQLNEQ
-673 VGQINDIIDQ
+673 VAQINDIIDQ
-683 LRDINEIGNKLDEIE
+683 LRDINEIGNKLDEVE

-704 LSKGENLLLKFVNNA
+704 LSKGENLLLKLVNNA
-719 NNLLQPMML
+719 NELLQPMML

-746 KFRAASM
+746 KFSASSM
-753 TTDGLILRP
+753 TSDGIILRP

-831 GYVFEIVYTA
+831 KGYVYEIVYTA

>member
-8 VFLMALLAMV
+8 VFLMALISLVA
-18 TVGTVV
+18 VGTVV

-29 EEDNYSDLN
+29 EEDNYSELN
-38 GKFTNLN
+38 GKFTNLDQQLKDQIATLEQVKQDLQTELDILEKDYQAGDAALDARIVYLEQTIITINDHITKYEEIVNNNTAKIDQIWKLLYDGYGESNAIADLVSRVSTNEDAITKLKEMLENYDAEGWN
-45 EAVEAQAKALEER
+45 EAVENAEYAKTLAETNQAAIEELKSKFGAGSDYDKALEA
-58 IKILEE
+58 IKDALT
-64 VRIVLEGDIK
+64 DAD
-74 SLREELGNATDDET
+74 GNW
-88 KTTIYGRLAS
+88 
-98 AEAAISLINEQIGK
+98 ISLDQFVTNE
-112 IEESLAD
+112 LD
-119 KADKTALDELT
+119 KYGA
-130 KRVVELEG
+130 V
-138 CCKSLKETWIP
+138 
-149 KITANEEAI
+149 NEEDLE
-158 KALQNLIDADKVKVW
+158 KAL
-173 EDGISEAKIKA
+173 
-184 DSALTLA
+184 T
-191 RADSARLDLLIGE
+191 
-204 DGLLGEDGAD
+204 
-214 YKAFRDAVATAL
+214 
-226 QNADGTWRDLDEVLQ
+226 
-241 EQLDMVRGSYDGTL
+241 DMESKYQT
-255 EDIDK
+255 
-260 AYKAA
+260 
-265 DEALEEKI
+265 
-273 EKVNARVD
+273 
-281 ALELVTDEL
+281 EL
-290 NNKLGMIQNSL
+290 NNFRDSINTVTVNLEAQTADLYNKLGLVSNSL

-306 SVLIQGTDNPV
+306 SVLIQATDNPV

-343 FPTNEPYNYV
+343 FPTDEPYNYV

-374 FSYNG
+374 YYNG
-379 RVVSGMQADGRAE
+379 RVVSGMQADGTVAA
-392 DGNAG
+392 GNAG
-397 TLYVTVNP
+397 TLYLTVNP
-405 NTVDAV
+405 NTVNAEG
-411 NTTAVLVNS
+411 TTAVLVNS
-420 QDARSGVVLSPLA
+420 QDVPSGVLLSPL
-433 KTDKVLNFGYT
+433 KRSDKVLNFGYT
-444 RADEINNG
+444 RAANNG
-452 FYEAK
+452 FYEAA
-457 ATVQVDAV
+457 ATVAPDAV
-465 DEVSPRISYDDLSGL
+465 DGVSPRISYDDLKGL
-480 KNEIKD
+480 KDEIKD
-486 AVNAVRNKGNVDI
+486 AVNAIRNKGNVDI

-513 LDAQAVKFPWS
+513 LDAQAAKFSWLDDSLYLAEDGKSYLVKQ
-524 DTDIYGNTI
+524 I
-533 ERATYSQYALAAT
+533 ERSTYTQYALAAT

-576 MFNKIEDAIPNIDV
+576 MFNKIEDAIPTIDV

-596 IEIEKFKFNKV
+596 IEIEDFVFNPVELEDSSVVVNVDIVDEETGKHYKQNIDLTDKV
-607 SLSKD
+607 
-612 VFVTVKIENVTDSY
+612 E
-626 GNPIDIP
+626 
-633 ATEVNITSAVE
+633 E
-644 AAVNDA
+644 AVNEA
-650 LGGSVSEDVSN
+650 LGSEGASEDVTN
-661 YLEDVV
+661 YIKKVV
-667 DQLNDQ
+667 DQLNSQ

-683 LRDINEIGNKLDEIE
+683 LRDINEIGNKLDEVE

-719 NNLLQPMML
+719 NELLQPMML

-753 TTDGLILRP
+753 TTDGIILRP

-831 GYVFEIVYTA
+831 KGYVYEIVYTA

>member
-8 VFLMALLAMV
+8 VFLMALISLVA
-18 TVGTVV
+18 VGTVV

-29 EEDNYSDLN
+29 EEDNYSELN
-38 GKFTNLN
+38 GKFTNLKELTSN
-45 EAVEAQAKALEER
+45 LEGR
-58 IKILEE
+58 IVILEKAKE
-64 VRIVLEGDIK
+64 ELEGDIAALK
-74 SLREELGNATDDET
+74 QELGTSNDDPDRNG
-88 KTTIYGRLAS
+88 TIYARIIYLQTIVDQIQTSINNINSTLNGHSDSIKTMWECLYGS
-98 AEAAISLINEQIGK
+98 VGEGEAILGLVE
-112 IEESLAD
+112 
-119 KADKTALDELT
+119 
-130 KRVVELEG
+130 RV
-138 CCKSLKETWIP
+138 SN
-149 KITANEEAI
+149 NEEAI
-158 KALQNLIDADKVKVW
+158 KALQKLISVSESDTVNWNGAVRDAK
-173 EDGISEAKIKA
+173 EALAQANANYKA
-184 DSALTLA
+184 IIEL
-191 RADSARLDLLIGE
+191 E
-204 DGLLGEDGAD
+204 KLLGDDFSDFKNAFLGSLTDGEGNWTSLSDYLTGKLGDYTSLEDFNKALGRLSKNEED
-214 YKAFRDAVATAL
+214 LKDLKAFRERIDETVADLEAQTANL
-226 QNADGTWRDLDEVLQ
+226 FSSLG
-241 EQLDMVRGSYDGTL
+241 
-255 EDIDK
+255 
-260 AYKAA
+260 
-265 DEALEEKI
+265 
-273 EKVNARVD
+273 
-281 ALELVTDEL
+281 LVS
-290 NNKLGMIQNSL
+290 NSL

-343 FPTNEPYNYV
+343 FPTSEPYNYV
-353 DAQNALS
+353 DAQNALT

-379 RVVSGMQADGRAE
+379 RVVSGMKENGKAE
-392 DGNAG
+392 AGNAG
-397 TLYVTVNP
+397 TLYLTVNP
-405 NTVDAV
+405 NTVNAEG
-411 NTTAVLVNS
+411 TTAVLVNS
-420 QDARSGVVLSPLA
+420 QDVPSGVLLSPL
-433 KTDKVLNFGYT
+433 KRSDKVLNFGYT
-444 RADEINNG
+444 RAANNG
-452 FYEAK
+452 FYEAA
-457 ATVQVDAV
+457 ATVAPDAV
-465 DEVSPRISYDDLSGL
+465 DGVSPRISYDDLKGL
-480 KNEIKD
+480 KDEIKD
-486 AVNAVRNKGNVDI
+486 AVNAIRNKGNVDI

-513 LDAQAVKFPWS
+513 LDAQAAKFTWTDDSLYLAEDGKSYLVKQ
-524 DTDIYGNTI
+524 I
-533 ERATYSQYALAAT
+533 ERSTYSQYALAAT

-576 MFNKIEDAIPNIDV
+576 MFNKIEDAIPTIDV
-590 DDLNIH
+590 DDVNIH
-596 IEIEKFKFNKV
+596 IEIEDFVFNPVELEEGSVMVNVDIVDEETGKHYKQNIDLTDKV
-607 SLSKD
+607 
-612 VFVTVKIENVTDSY
+612 E
-626 GNPIDIP
+626 
-633 ATEVNITSAVE
+633 E
-644 AAVNDA
+644 AVNEA
-650 LGGSVSEDVSN
+650 LGSEGASEDVTN
-661 YLEDVV
+661 YIKKVV

-673 VGQINDIIDQ
+673 VGKINDIIDQ
-683 LRDINEIGNKLDEIE
+683 LRDINEIGNKLDEVE

-719 NNLLQPMML
+719 NELLQPMML

-753 TTDGLILRP
+753 TTDGIILRP

-831 GYVFEIVYTA
+831 KGYVYEIVYTA

>member
-38 GKFTNLN
+38 GKFANLN

-98 AEAAISLINEQIGK
+98 AEAAISIINGQIGE
-112 IEESLAD
+112 IEKSLAG
-119 KADKTALDELT
+119 KADKTALDDLT
-130 KRVVELEG
+130 RKVEELEG
-138 CCKSLKETWIP
+138 CCMSLKETWIP

-158 KALQNLIDADKVKVW
+158 KALQELIDAGKVKVW
-173 EDGISEAKIKA
+173 EDGIAEATSNA
-184 DSALTLA
+184 EYALTLA
-191 RADSARLDLLIGE
+191 RADSARLALLIGE
-204 DGLLGEDGAD
+204 NGLLGEDGAD

-226 QNADGTWRDLDEVLQ
+226 QNADGTWKDLDDVLQ

-255 EDIDK
+255 DDIDK

-290 NNKLGMIQNSL
+290 SNKLGMIQNSL

-379 RVVSGMQADGRAE
+379 RVVSGMKADGRAE

-533 ERATYSQYALAAT
+533 ERATYSQYSLAAT

-565 GINKVEDIIGD
+565 GINKVEDIIGGIFD
-576 MFNKIEDAIPNIDV
+576 KIEDAMPNIDV
-590 DDLNIH
+590 DDLNI
-596 IEIEKFKFNKV
+596 EIKVKDFKFSSTKIDPIKAV
-607 SLSKD
+607 VEVVVDGETYTDEIDITDEVQAALDDALAGAAVDVDEYIKD
-612 VFVTVKIENVTDSY
+612 VV
-626 GNPIDIP
+626 G
-633 ATEVNITSAVE
+633 
-644 AAVNDA
+644 
-650 LGGSVSEDVSN
+650 
-661 YLEDVV
+661 
-667 DQLNDQ
+667 QLNSQ
-673 VGQINDIIDQ
+673 VRQINDIIDQ

-802 AANSSSE
+802 DANSSSE

-831 GYVFEIVYTA
+831 GYVYEIVYTA

>member
-38 GKFTNLN
+38 GKFTNLSGQLQDQIDALEKFKGELEAELTELKNGYQEGDKVLGDRITIIEEVLIPGLDQKIIDLEKKHDEDIDDLWLAITGENGIN
-45 EAVEAQAKALEER
+45 EAIADLSKTVSGNTKAIEDLQ
-58 IKILEE
+58 K
-64 VRIVLEGDIK
+64 
-74 SLREELGNATDDET
+74 
-88 KTTIYGRLAS
+88 
-98 AEAAISLINEQIGK
+98 LIDK
-112 IEESLAD
+112 D
-119 KADKTALDELT
+119 KADEWSKA
-130 KRVVELEG
+130 VE
-138 CCKSLKETWIP
+138 
-149 KITANEEAI
+149 
-158 KALQNLIDADKVKVW
+158 DA
-173 EDGISEAKIKA
+173 A
-184 DSALTLA
+184 
-191 RADSARLDLLIGE
+191 
-204 DGLLGEDGAD
+204 
-214 YKAFRDAVATAL
+214 
-226 QNADGTWRDLDEVLQ
+226 
-241 EQLDMVRGSYDGTL
+241 
-255 EDIDK
+255 
-260 AYKAA
+260 
-265 DEALEEKI
+265 EALERAKNDSAKLALLGDNLEDYDKM
-273 EKVNARVD
+273 RD
-281 ALELVTDEL
+281 ALAGALRDANGNWMSLEEYIKAQGFLTSDDIKDFVTKAEFNDSLNVFRARIDEVSSKL
-290 NNKLGMIQNSL
+290 EALTTEINTKLGLLQNSL

-379 RVVSGMQADGRAE
+379 RVVSGMLPDGNVAA
-392 DGNAG
+392 GNAG

-405 NTVDAV
+405 NTVDA
-411 NTTAVLVNS
+411 TGATAVLVNS
-420 QDARSGVVLSPLA
+420 QDSKSGVMLSPLA
-433 KTDKVLNFGYT
+433 ETDKVLNFGYT
-444 RADEINNG
+444 RATGNG

-457 ATVQVDAV
+457 ATVTPSVV
-465 DEVSPRISYDDLSGL
+465 DEVSPRISYDDLKGL
-480 KNEIKD
+480 KDEIKD
-486 AVNAVRNKGNVDI
+486 AVNAIRNKGNVDI
-499 TGLIYSVYSISSNI
+499 TGLVYSVYSISSNI

-533 ERATYSQYALAAT
+533 ERATYSQYSLAAT

-576 MFNKIEDAIPNIDV
+576 MFNKIEDAIPTIDV

-596 IEIEKFKFNKV
+596 IEIEDF
-607 SLSKD
+607 
-612 VFVTVKIENVTDSY
+612 VFDPVELEDGSVVVNVDIVDEETGKHY
-626 GNPIDIP
+626 KQTIDI
-633 ATEVNITSAVE
+633 TDKVE
-644 AAVNDA
+644 EAVNEA
-650 LGGSVSEDVSN
+650 LGSAAGDVSA
-661 YLEDVV
+661 YIKDVV
-667 DQLNDQ
+667 DQLNEQ
-673 VGQINDIIDQ
+673 VAQINDIIDQ
-683 LRDINEIGNKLDEIE
+683 LRDINEIGNKLDEVE

-704 LSKGENLLLKFVNNA
+704 LSKGENLLLKLVNNA
-719 NNLLQPMML
+719 NELLQPMML

-753 TTDGLILRP
+753 TTDGIILRP

-791 GGDANC
+791 GGDAKC
-797 QAALK
+797 QDALK

-831 GYVFEIVYTA
+831 GYVYEIVYTA

>member
-38 GKFTNLN
+38 GKFTNLSGQLQDQIDALEKFKGELETELTELKNGYQEGDKVLGDRITIIEDVLIPGLDKKIDELERKHDEDIDDLWLAITGENGIN
-45 EAVEAQAKALEER
+45 EAIADLSKTVSGNTKAIEDLQ
-58 IKILEE
+58 K
-64 VRIVLEGDIK
+64 
-74 SLREELGNATDDET
+74 
-88 KTTIYGRLAS
+88 
-98 AEAAISLINEQIGK
+98 LIDK
-112 IEESLAD
+112 D
-119 KADKTALDELT
+119 KADEWSKA
-130 KRVVELEG
+130 VE
-138 CCKSLKETWIP
+138 
-149 KITANEEAI
+149 
-158 KALQNLIDADKVKVW
+158 DA
-173 EDGISEAKIKA
+173 A
-184 DSALTLA
+184 
-191 RADSARLDLLIGE
+191 
-204 DGLLGEDGAD
+204 
-214 YKAFRDAVATAL
+214 
-226 QNADGTWRDLDEVLQ
+226 
-241 EQLDMVRGSYDGTL
+241 
-255 EDIDK
+255 
-260 AYKAA
+260 
-265 DEALEEKI
+265 EALERAKNDSAKLALLGDNLEDYDKM
-273 EKVNARVD
+273 RD
-281 ALELVTDEL
+281 ALAGALRDANGNWMSLEEYIKAQGFLTSDDIKDFVTKAEFNDSLNVFRARIDEVSSKL
-290 NNKLGMIQNSL
+290 EALTTEINTKLGLLQNSL

-343 FPTNEPYNYV
+343 FPTDEPYNYV

-374 FSYNG
+374 YYNG
-379 RVVSGMQADGRAE
+379 RVVSGMQADGTVAA
-392 DGNAG
+392 GNAG

-405 NTVDAV
+405 NTVDA
-411 NTTAVLVNS
+411 TGATAILVNS
-420 QDARSGVVLSPLA
+420 QDSKSGVMLSPLA
-433 KTDKVLNFGYT
+433 ETDKVLNFGYT
-444 RADEINNG
+444 RATGNG

-457 ATVQVDAV
+457 ATVTPSVV
-465 DEVSPRISYDDLSGL
+465 DEVSPRISYDDLKGL
-480 KNEIKD
+480 KDEIKD

-499 TGLIYSVYSISSNI
+499 TGLVYSVYSISSNI

-533 ERATYSQYALAAT
+533 ERATYSQYSLAAT

-576 MFNKIEDAIPNIDV
+576 MFNKIEDAIPTIDV

-596 IEIEKFKFNKV
+596 IEIEDF
-607 SLSKD
+607 
-612 VFVTVKIENVTDSY
+612 VFDPVELEDGSVVVNVDIVDEETGKHY
-626 GNPIDIP
+626 KQTIDI
-633 ATEVNITSAVE
+633 TDKVE
-644 AAVNDA
+644 EAVNEA
-650 LGGSVSEDVSN
+650 LGSAAGDVSA
-661 YLEDVV
+661 YIKDVV
-667 DQLNDQ
+667 DQLNEQ
-673 VGQINDIIDQ
+673 VAQINDIIDQ
-683 LRDINEIGNKLDEIE
+683 LRDINEIGNKLDEVE

-704 LSKGENLLLKFVNNA
+704 LSKGENLLLKLVNNA
-719 NNLLQPMML
+719 NELLQPMML

-753 TTDGLILRP
+753 TTDGIILRP

-791 GGDANC
+791 GGDAKC
-797 QAALK
+797 QDALK

-831 GYVFEIVYTA
+831 GYVYEIVYTA

>member
-38 GKFTNLN
+38 GKITVGL
-45 EAVEAQAKALEER
+45 EDLIKDLEDAKKDLQIQLDGLRAELGTPDESASADNTIYVRIVYLEKMIEEFEER
-58 IKILEE
+58 I
-64 VRIVLEGDIK
+64 
-74 SLREELGNATDDET
+74 
-88 KTTIYGRLAS
+88 
-98 AEAAISLINEQIGK
+98 
-112 IEESLAD
+112 
-119 KADKTALDELT
+119 
-130 KRVVELEG
+130 
-138 CCKSLKETWIP
+138 
-149 KITANEEAI
+149 
-158 KALQNLIDADKVKVW
+158 
-173 EDGISEAKIKA
+173 
-184 DSALTLA
+184 
-191 RADSARLDLLIGE
+191 
-204 DGLLGEDGAD
+204 
-214 YKAFRDAVATAL
+214 
-226 QNADGTWRDLDEVLQ
+226 
-241 EQLDMVRGSYDGTL
+241 GTL
-255 EDIDK
+255 ETFQSNYEGKINEMYTLLYGTDGSIGAIEDLYNKVGSNESSITTLRTDLDKLVENLGDDINAESWGKLLYRIDS
-260 AYKAA
+260 ACTATQTNYAA
-265 DEALEEKI
+265 IQELQGIIGEGSDYNNLLKELTETLKDAEGNKISLDEFINQKLENYDIVSSEDLQTALNDMSIKYD
-273 EKVNARVD
+273 ARFQDLSDSIKDVMTD
-281 ALELVTDEL
+281 LETLSTDL
-290 NNKLGMIQNSL
+290 YNKLGLVSNSL

-353 DAQNALS
+353 DAQNALT

-379 RVVSGMQADGRAE
+379 RVVSGMKENGKAE
-392 DGNAG
+392 AGNAG
-397 TLYVTVNP
+397 TLYLTVNP
-405 NTVDAV
+405 NTVNAEG
-411 NTTAVLVNS
+411 TTAVLVNS
-420 QDARSGVVLSPLA
+420 QDVPSGVLLSPL
-433 KTDKVLNFGYT
+433 KRSDKVLNFGYT
-444 RADEINNG
+444 RAANNG
-452 FYEAK
+452 FYEAA
-457 ATVQVDAV
+457 ATVAPDAV
-465 DEVSPRISYDDLSGL
+465 DGVSPRISYDDLKGL
-480 KNEIKD
+480 KDEIKD
-486 AVNAVRNKGNVDI
+486 AVNAIRNKGNVDI

-513 LDAQAVKFPWS
+513 LDAQAAKFSWLDDSLYLAEDGKSYLVKQ
-524 DTDIYGNTI
+524 I
-533 ERATYSQYALAAT
+533 ERSTYTQYALAAT

-565 GINKVEDIIGD
+565 GINKVEDIIGGIFD
-576 MFNKIEDAIPNIDV
+576 KIEDAMPNIDV
-590 DDLNIH
+590 DDL
-596 IEIEKFKFNKV
+596 K
-607 SLSKD
+607 
-612 VFVTVKIENVTDSY
+612 
-626 GNPIDIP
+626 IDINVKDFNFSSTTIKP
-633 ATEVNITSAVE
+633 IKAVVEVVVDGKTYTDEIDITEEVQAALDDALAG
-644 AAVNDA
+644 AAV
-650 LGGSVSEDVSN
+650 DVDT
-661 YLEDVV
+661 YMKEMVKD
-667 DQLNDQ
+667 LNDQ
-673 VGQINDIIDQ
+673 IGKINDIIDQ
-683 LRDINEIGNKLDEIE
+683 LRDINEIGNKLDEVE

-719 NNLLQPMML
+719 NELLQPMML

-753 TTDGLILRP
+753 TSDGIILRP

-791 GGDANC
+791 GGDAKC
-797 QAALK
+797 QDALK

-831 GYVFEIVYTA
+831 KGYVYEIVYTA

>member
-38 GKFTNLN
+38 GKFTNLSGQLQDQIDALEKFKGELETELTELKNGYQEGDKVLGDRITIIEDVLIPGLDKKIDELERKHDEDIDDLWLAITGENGIN
-45 EAVEAQAKALEER
+45 EAIADLSKTVSGNTKAIEDLQ
-58 IKILEE
+58 K
-64 VRIVLEGDIK
+64 
-74 SLREELGNATDDET
+74 
-88 KTTIYGRLAS
+88 
-98 AEAAISLINEQIGK
+98 LIDK
-112 IEESLAD
+112 D
-119 KADKTALDELT
+119 KADEWSKA
-130 KRVVELEG
+130 VE
-138 CCKSLKETWIP
+138 
-149 KITANEEAI
+149 
-158 KALQNLIDADKVKVW
+158 DA
-173 EDGISEAKIKA
+173 A
-184 DSALTLA
+184 
-191 RADSARLDLLIGE
+191 
-204 DGLLGEDGAD
+204 
-214 YKAFRDAVATAL
+214 
-226 QNADGTWRDLDEVLQ
+226 
-241 EQLDMVRGSYDGTL
+241 
-255 EDIDK
+255 
-260 AYKAA
+260 
-265 DEALEEKI
+265 EALERAKNDSAKLALLGDNLEDYDKM
-273 EKVNARVD
+273 RD
-281 ALELVTDEL
+281 ALAGALRDANGNWMSLEEYIKAQGFLTSDDIKDFVTKAEFNDSLNVFRARIDEVSSKL
-290 NNKLGMIQNSL
+290 EALTTEINTKLGLLQNSL

-343 FPTNEPYNYV
+343 FPTDEPYNYV

-374 FSYNG
+374 YYNG
-379 RVVSGMQADGRAE
+379 RVVSGMQADGTVAA
-392 DGNAG
+392 GNAG

-405 NTVDAV
+405 NTVDA
-411 NTTAVLVNS
+411 TGATAILVNS
-420 QDARSGVVLSPLA
+420 QDSKSGVMLSPLA
-433 KTDKVLNFGYT
+433 ETDKVLNFGYT
-444 RADEINNG
+444 RATGNG

-457 ATVQVDAV
+457 ATVTPSVV
-465 DEVSPRISYDDLSGL
+465 DEVSPRISYDDLKGL
-480 KNEIKD
+480 KDEIKD
-486 AVNAVRNKGNVDI
+486 AVNAIRNKGNVDI
-499 TGLIYSVYSISSNI
+499 TGLVYSVYSISSNI

-533 ERATYSQYALAAT
+533 ERATYSQYSLAAT

-576 MFNKIEDAIPNIDV
+576 MFNKIEDAIPTIDV

-596 IEIEKFKFNKV
+596 IEIEDFVFDPVELEDGSVEVNVDIVDEETGKHYKQTIDITDKV
-607 SLSKD
+607 EEAVNEALGSAAGDVSAYIKD
-612 VFVTVKIENVTDSY
+612 VV
-626 GNPIDIP
+626 G
-633 ATEVNITSAVE
+633 
-644 AAVNDA
+644 
-650 LGGSVSEDVSN
+650 
-661 YLEDVV
+661 
-667 DQLNDQ
+667 QLNEQ
-673 VGQINDIIDQ
+673 VAQINDIIDQ
-683 LRDINEIGNKLDEIE
+683 LRDINEIGNKLDEVE

-704 LSKGENLLLKFVNNA
+704 LSKGENLLLKLVNNA
-719 NNLLQPMML
+719 NELLQPMML

-746 KFRAASM
+746 KFSASSM
-753 TTDGLILRP
+753 TSDGIILRP

-831 GYVFEIVYTA
+831 KGYVYEIVYTA

>member
-38 GKFTNLN
+38 GKFTNLSGQLQDQIDALEKFKGELEAELTELKN
-45 EAVEAQAKALEER
+45 GYQEGDKVLGDRITIIEEVLIPGLDQKIIDLEKKHDEDITKLWTAVEGLKGE
-58 IKILEE
+58 I
-64 VRIVLEGDIK
+64 
-74 SLREELGNATDDET
+74 S
-88 KTTIYGRLAS
+88 
-98 AEAAISLINEQIGK
+98 AISDLSSTVSDNTK
-112 IEESLAD
+112 AIEE
-119 KADKTALDELT
+119 
-130 KRVVELEG
+130 
-138 CCKSLKETWIP
+138 
-149 KITANEEAI
+149 
-158 KALQNLIDADKVKVW
+158 LQNLIDK
-173 EDGISEAKIKA
+173 EKA
-184 DSALTLA
+184 DEWSKAV
-191 RADSARLDLLIGE
+191 E
-204 DGLLGEDGAD
+204 D
-214 YKAFRDAVATAL
+214 
-226 QNADGTWRDLDEVLQ
+226 
-241 EQLDMVRGSYDGTL
+241 
-255 EDIDK
+255 
-260 AYKAA
+260 AA
-265 DEALEEKI
+265 EALERAKNDSAKLVLLGDNLEDYDKM
-273 EKVNARVD
+273 RD
-281 ALELVTDEL
+281 ALAGALRDANGNWMSLEEYIKAQGFLTSDDIKDFVTKAEFNDSLNVFRARIDEVSSKL
-290 NNKLGMIQNSL
+290 EALTTEINTKLGLLQNSL

-379 RVVSGMQADGRAE
+379 RVVSGMLPDGNVAA
-392 DGNAG
+392 GNAG

-405 NTVDAV
+405 NTVDA
-411 NTTAVLVNS
+411 TRATAVLVNS
-420 QDARSGVVLSPLA
+420 QDSKSGVMLSPLA
-433 KTDKVLNFGYT
+433 ETDKVLNFGYT
-444 RADEINNG
+444 RATGNG

-457 ATVQVDAV
+457 ATVTPSVV
-465 DEVSPRISYDDLSGL
+465 DEVSPRISYDDLKGL
-480 KNEIKD
+480 KDEIKD
-486 AVNAVRNKGNVDI
+486 AVNAIRNKGNVDI
-499 TGLIYSVYSISSNI
+499 TGLVYSVYSISSNI

-533 ERATYSQYALAAT
+533 ERATYSQYSLAAT

-576 MFNKIEDAIPNIDV
+576 MFNKIEDAIPTIDV

-596 IEIEKFKFNKV
+596 IEIEDFVFDPVELEDGSVVVNVDILDEETGKHYKQTIDITDKV
-607 SLSKD
+607 EEAVNEALGSAAGDVSAYIKD
-612 VFVTVKIENVTDSY
+612 V
-626 GNPIDIP
+626 
-633 ATEVNITSAVE
+633 VN
-644 AAVNDA
+644 
-650 LGGSVSEDVSN
+650 
-661 YLEDVV
+661 
-667 DQLNDQ
+667 QLNEQ
-673 VGQINDIIDQ
+673 VAQINDIIDQ

-704 LSKGENLLLKFVNNA
+704 LSKGENLLLKLVNNA
-719 NNLLQPMML
+719 NELLQPMML

-779 VANVYKDGKSAQ
+779 VANVYKNGKSAQ
-791 GGDANC
+791 GGDPEC
-797 QAALK
+797 LAALK

>member
-38 GKFTNLN
+38 GKFANLN

-98 AEAAISLINEQIGK
+98 AEAAIGIINGQIGE
-112 IEESLAD
+112 IEKSLAN

-130 KRVVELEG
+130 KKVLELQG
-138 CCKSLKETWIP
+138 CCESLKETWIP

-158 KALQNLIDADKVKVW
+158 KALKKLIDADKVKVW

-191 RADSARLDLLIGE
+191 RADSARLALLIGE
-204 DGLLGEDGAD
+204 NGLLGEDGAD
-214 YKAFRDAVATAL
+214 YEGFRDAVATAL
-226 QNADGTWRDLDEVLQ
+226 QNADGTWKDLDDVLQ

-255 EDIDK
+255 EDIEK
-260 AYKAA
+260 AYKDA

-281 ALELVTDEL
+281 SLALVTDEL
-290 NNKLGMIQNSL
+290 NNKLGMVQNSL

-343 FPTNEPYNYV
+343 FPTDEPYNYV

-379 RVVSGMQADGRAE
+379 RVVSGMKADGRAE

-405 NTVDAV
+405 NTVNAV

-444 RADEINNG
+444 RAANNG

-533 ERATYSQYALAAT
+533 ERATYSQYSLAAT

-565 GINKVEDIIGD
+565 GINKVEDIIGG
-576 MFNKIEDAIPNIDV
+576 MFNKIEDAIPTIDV

-596 IEIEKFKFNKV
+596 IEVKDFVFDPVELKDSSVVVNVDILDKETGKRYEQTIDLTPEVEK
-607 SLSKD
+607 
-612 VFVTVKIENVTDSY
+612 
-626 GNPIDIP
+626 
-633 ATEVNITSAVE
+633 
-644 AAVNDA
+644 AVNEA
-650 LGGSVSEDVSN
+650 LGGASGDVSN
-661 YLEDVV
+661 YIKDVV
-667 DQLNDQ
+667 NQLNEQ
-673 VGQINDIIDQ
+673 VAQINDIIDQ
-683 LRDINEIGNKLDEIE
+683 LRDINEIGKKLDEVE

-704 LSKGENLLLKFVNNA
+704 LSKGENLLLKLVNNA
-719 NNLLQPMML
+719 NELLQPMML

-753 TTDGLILRP
+753 TTDGIILRP

-831 GYVFEIVYTA
+831 KGYVYEIVYTA

>member
-38 GKFTNLN
+38 GKFTNLSGQLQDQIDALEKFKGELEAELTELKN
-45 EAVEAQAKALEER
+45 GYQEGDKVLGDRITIIEEVLIPGLDQKIIDLEKKHDEDITKLWTAVEGLKGE
-58 IKILEE
+58 I
-64 VRIVLEGDIK
+64 
-74 SLREELGNATDDET
+74 S
-88 KTTIYGRLAS
+88 
-98 AEAAISLINEQIGK
+98 AISDLSSTVSDNTK
-112 IEESLAD
+112 AIEE
-119 KADKTALDELT
+119 
-130 KRVVELEG
+130 
-138 CCKSLKETWIP
+138 
-149 KITANEEAI
+149 
-158 KALQNLIDADKVKVW
+158 LQNLIDK
-173 EDGISEAKIKA
+173 EKA
-184 DSALTLA
+184 DEWSKAV
-191 RADSARLDLLIGE
+191 E
-204 DGLLGEDGAD
+204 D
-214 YKAFRDAVATAL
+214 
-226 QNADGTWRDLDEVLQ
+226 
-241 EQLDMVRGSYDGTL
+241 
-255 EDIDK
+255 
-260 AYKAA
+260 AA
-265 DEALEEKI
+265 EALERAKNDSAKLVLLGDNLEDYDKM
-273 EKVNARVD
+273 RD
-281 ALELVTDEL
+281 ALAGALRDANGNWMSLEEYIKAQGFLTSDDIKDFVTKAEFNDSLNVFRARIDEVSSKL
-290 NNKLGMIQNSL
+290 EALTTEINTKLGLLQNSL

-343 FPTNEPYNYV
+343 FPTNEQYNYV

-379 RVVSGMQADGRAE
+379 RVVSGMLPDGNVAA
-392 DGNAG
+392 GNAG

-405 NTVDAV
+405 NTVDA
-411 NTTAVLVNS
+411 TGATAVLVNS
-420 QDARSGVVLSPLA
+420 QDSKSGVMLSPLA
-433 KTDKVLNFGYT
+433 ETDKVLNFGYT
-444 RADEINNG
+444 RATGNG

-457 ATVQVDAV
+457 ATVTPSVV
-465 DEVSPRISYDDLSGL
+465 DEVSPRISYDDLKGL
-480 KNEIKD
+480 KDEIKD
-486 AVNAVRNKGNVDI
+486 AVNAIRNKGNVDI
-499 TGLIYSVYSISSNI
+499 TGLVYSVYSISSNI

-533 ERATYSQYALAAT
+533 ERATYSQYSLAAT

-576 MFNKIEDAIPNIDV
+576 MFNKIEDAIPTIDV
-590 DDLNIH
+590 DDVNIH
-596 IEIEKFKFNKV
+596 IEIEDFVFNPVELEEGSVMVNVDIVDEETGKHYKQNIDLTTKV
-607 SLSKD
+607 
-612 VFVTVKIENVTDSY
+612 E
-626 GNPIDIP
+626 
-633 ATEVNITSAVE
+633 E
-644 AAVNDA
+644 AVNEA
-650 LGGSVSEDVSN
+650 LGSEGASEDVTN
-661 YLEDVV
+661 YIKKVV

-673 VGQINDIIDQ
+673 VAQINDIIDQ

-704 LSKGENLLLKFVNNA
+704 LSKGENLLLKLVNNA
-719 NNLLQPMML
+719 NELLQPMML

-779 VANVYKDGKSAQ
+779 VANVYKNGKSAQ
-791 GGDANC
+791 GGDAEC
-797 QAALK
+797 LAALK
-802 AANSSSE
+802 AVNNASSDL
-809 GFCTVQEGDWNKAQF
+809 CKVQDGEWNKAQL
-824 KVSSQYK
+824 KGAK
-831 GYVFEIVYTA
+831 AGYVYEIVYTA
-841 ADYSGKIVVKRFYIE
+841 ADFSGKIVVKRFYIE

>member
-38 GKFTNLN
+38 GKFTNLSGQLQDQIDALEKFKGELETELTELKNGYQEGDKVLGDRITIIEDVLIPGLDKKIDELERKHDEDIDDLWLAITGENGIN
-45 EAVEAQAKALEER
+45 EAIADLSKTVSGNTKAIEDLQ
-58 IKILEE
+58 K
-64 VRIVLEGDIK
+64 
-74 SLREELGNATDDET
+74 
-88 KTTIYGRLAS
+88 
-98 AEAAISLINEQIGK
+98 LIDK
-112 IEESLAD
+112 D
-119 KADKTALDELT
+119 KADEWSKA
-130 KRVVELEG
+130 VE
-138 CCKSLKETWIP
+138 
-149 KITANEEAI
+149 
-158 KALQNLIDADKVKVW
+158 DA
-173 EDGISEAKIKA
+173 A
-184 DSALTLA
+184 
-191 RADSARLDLLIGE
+191 
-204 DGLLGEDGAD
+204 
-214 YKAFRDAVATAL
+214 
-226 QNADGTWRDLDEVLQ
+226 
-241 EQLDMVRGSYDGTL
+241 
-255 EDIDK
+255 
-260 AYKAA
+260 
-265 DEALEEKI
+265 EALERAKNDSAKLALLGDNLEDYDKM
-273 EKVNARVD
+273 RD
-281 ALELVTDEL
+281 ALAGALRDANGNWMSLEEYIKAQGFLTSDDIKDFVTKAEFNDSLNVFRARIDEVSSKL
-290 NNKLGMIQNSL
+290 EALTTEINTKLGLLQNSL

-343 FPTNEPYNYV
+343 FPTDEPYNYV

-374 FSYNG
+374 YYNG
-379 RVVSGMQADGRAE
+379 RVVSGMQADGAVAA
-392 DGNAG
+392 GNAG

-405 NTVDAV
+405 NTVDA
-411 NTTAVLVNS
+411 TGATAILVNS
-420 QDARSGVVLSPLA
+420 QDSKSGVMLSPLA
-433 KTDKVLNFGYT
+433 ETDKVLNFGYT
-444 RADEINNG
+444 RATGNG

-457 ATVQVDAV
+457 ATVTPSVV
-465 DEVSPRISYDDLSGL
+465 DEVSPRISYDDLKGL
-480 KNEIKD
+480 KDEIKD
-486 AVNAVRNKGNVDI
+486 AVNAIRNKGNVDI
-499 TGLIYSVYSISSNI
+499 TGLVYSVYSISSNI

-533 ERATYSQYALAAT
+533 ERATYSQYSLAAT

-576 MFNKIEDAIPNIDV
+576 MFNKIEDAIPTIDV

-596 IEIEKFKFNKV
+596 IEIEDF
-607 SLSKD
+607 
-612 VFVTVKIENVTDSY
+612 VFDPVELEDGSV
-626 GNPIDIP
+626 
-633 ATEVNITSAVE
+633 EVNVDIVDEETGKHYKQTVDITDKVE
-644 AAVNDA
+644 EAVNEA
-650 LGGSVSEDVSN
+650 LGSAAGDVSA
-661 YLEDVV
+661 YIKDVV
-667 DQLNDQ
+667 DQLNEQ
-673 VGQINDIIDQ
+673 VAQINDIIDQ
-683 LRDINEIGNKLDEIE
+683 LRDINEIGNKLDEVE

-704 LSKGENLLLKFVNNA
+704 LSKGENLLLKLVNNA
-719 NNLLQPMML
+719 NELLQPMML

-746 KFRAASM
+746 KFSASSM
-753 TTDGLILRP
+753 TSDGIILRP

-831 GYVFEIVYTA
+831 KGYVYEIVYTA

>member
-38 GKFTNLN
+38 GKFANLSGQLQDQIDALEKFKGELETELTELKNGYQDGDKVLGDRITIIEDILIPGLDKKIDELERKHDEDIDDLWLAITGENGIN
-45 EAVEAQAKALEER
+45 EAIADLSKTVSGNTKAIEDLQ
-58 IKILEE
+58 K
-64 VRIVLEGDIK
+64 
-74 SLREELGNATDDET
+74 
-88 KTTIYGRLAS
+88 
-98 AEAAISLINEQIGK
+98 LIDK
-112 IEESLAD
+112 D
-119 KADKTALDELT
+119 KADEWSKA
-130 KRVVELEG
+130 VE
-138 CCKSLKETWIP
+138 
-149 KITANEEAI
+149 
-158 KALQNLIDADKVKVW
+158 DA
-173 EDGISEAKIKA
+173 A
-184 DSALTLA
+184 
-191 RADSARLDLLIGE
+191 
-204 DGLLGEDGAD
+204 
-214 YKAFRDAVATAL
+214 
-226 QNADGTWRDLDEVLQ
+226 
-241 EQLDMVRGSYDGTL
+241 
-255 EDIDK
+255 
-260 AYKAA
+260 
-265 DEALEEKI
+265 EALERAKNDSAKLVLLGDNLEDYDKM
-273 EKVNARVD
+273 RD
-281 ALELVTDEL
+281 ALAGALRDANGNWMSLEEYIKAQGFLTSDDIKDFVTKAEFNDSLNVFRARIDEVSSKL
-290 NNKLGMIQNSL
+290 EALTTEINTKLGLLQNSL

-360 AKDLEMMGVAAGNQ
+360 AKDLEMMGVAAGSQ
-374 FSYNG
+374 DFYNG
-379 RVVSGMQADGRAE
+379 RVVSGMLPDGNVAA
-392 DGNAG
+392 GNAG

-405 NTVDAV
+405 NTVDA
-411 NTTAVLVNS
+411 TGATAVLVNS
-420 QDARSGVVLSPLA
+420 QDSKSGVMLSPLA
-433 KTDKVLNFGYT
+433 ETDKVLNFGYT
-444 RADEINNG
+444 RATGNG

-457 ATVQVDAV
+457 ATVTPSVV
-465 DEVSPRISYDDLSGL
+465 DEVSPRISYDDLKGL
-480 KNEIKD
+480 KDEIKD
-486 AVNAVRNKGNVDI
+486 AVNAIRNKGNVDI
-499 TGLIYSVYSISSNI
+499 TGLVYSVYSISSNI

-533 ERATYSQYALAAT
+533 ERATYSQYSLAAT

-576 MFNKIEDAIPNIDV
+576 MFNKIEDAIPTIDV

-596 IEIEKFKFNKV
+596 IEV
-607 SLSKD
+607 KD
-612 VFVTVKIENVTDSY
+612 FVFDPVELEDGSVVVNVDILDEETGKHY
-626 GNPIDIP
+626 KQTIDI
-633 ATEVNITSAVE
+633 TDKVE
-644 AAVNDA
+644 EAVNEA
-650 LGGSVSEDVSN
+650 LGGASGDVSN
-661 YLEDVV
+661 YIKDVV
-667 DQLNDQ
+667 NQLNEQ
-673 VGQINDIIDQ
+673 VAQINDIIDQ

-704 LSKGENLLLKFVNNA
+704 LSKGENLLLKLVNNA
-719 NNLLQPMML
+719 NELLQPMML

-779 VANVYKDGKSAQ
+779 VANVYKNGKSAQ
-791 GGDANC
+791 GGDADC
-797 QAALK
+797 LAALK
-802 AANSSSE
+802 AVNNASSDL
-809 GFCTVQEGDWNKAQF
+809 CKVQDGEWNKAQL
-824 KVSSQYK
+824 KGAK
-831 GYVFEIVYTA
+831 AGYVYEIVYTA
-841 ADYSGKIVVKRFYIE
+841 ADFSGKIVVKRFYIE

>member
-8 VFLMALLAMV
+8 VFLMALISLVA
-18 TVGTVV
+18 VGTVV

-29 EEDNYSDLN
+29 EEDNYSELN
-38 GKFTNLN
+38 GKFTNLDQQLKDQIATLEQVKQDLQTELDNLEKDYQAGDAALDARIVYLEQTIITINDHITKYEEIVNNNTAKIDQIWKLLYDGYGESNAIADLVSRVSTNEDAITKLKEMLENYDAEGWN
-45 EAVEAQAKALEER
+45 EAVENAEYAKTLAETNQAAIEELKSKFGAGSDYDKALEA
-58 IKILEE
+58 IKDALT
-64 VRIVLEGDIK
+64 DAD
-74 SLREELGNATDDET
+74 GNW
-88 KTTIYGRLAS
+88 
-98 AEAAISLINEQIGK
+98 ISLDQFVTNE
-112 IEESLAD
+112 LD
-119 KADKTALDELT
+119 KYGA
-130 KRVVELEG
+130 V
-138 CCKSLKETWIP
+138 
-149 KITANEEAI
+149 NEEDLE
-158 KALQNLIDADKVKVW
+158 KAL
-173 EDGISEAKIKA
+173 
-184 DSALTLA
+184 T
-191 RADSARLDLLIGE
+191 
-204 DGLLGEDGAD
+204 
-214 YKAFRDAVATAL
+214 
-226 QNADGTWRDLDEVLQ
+226 
-241 EQLDMVRGSYDGTL
+241 DMESKYQT
-255 EDIDK
+255 
-260 AYKAA
+260 
-265 DEALEEKI
+265 
-273 EKVNARVD
+273 
-281 ALELVTDEL
+281 EL
-290 NNKLGMIQNSL
+290 NNFRDSINTVTVNLEAQTADLYDKLGLLQNSL

-317 FGSFAFPANISSNVL
+317 FGSFAFPANIS
-332 AAYYGDVKDLK
+332 
-343 FPTNEPYNYV
+343 
-353 DAQNALS
+353 AQNALS

-374 FSYNG
+374 YYNG
-379 RVVSGMQADGRAE
+379 RVVSGMQADGTVAA
-392 DGNAG
+392 GNAG

-405 NTVDAV
+405 NTVDA
-411 NTTAVLVNS
+411 TGATAILVNS
-420 QDARSGVVLSPLA
+420 QDSKSGVMLSPLA

-444 RADEINNG
+444 RAANNG

-533 ERATYSQYALAAT
+533 ERATYSQYSLAAT

-565 GINKVEDIIGD
+565 GINKVEDIIGG
-576 MFNKIEDAIPNIDV
+576 MFNKIEDAIPTIDV

-596 IEIEKFKFNKV
+596 IEIEDF
-607 SLSKD
+607 
-612 VFVTVKIENVTDSY
+612 VFDPVELEDGSVVVNVDIVDEETGKHY
-626 GNPIDIP
+626 KQTIDI
-633 ATEVNITSAVE
+633 TDKVE
-644 AAVNDA
+644 EAVNEA
-650 LGGSVSEDVSN
+650 LGSAAGDVSA
-661 YLEDVV
+661 YIKDVV
-667 DQLNDQ
+667 DQLNEQ
-673 VGQINDIIDQ
+673 VAQINDIIDQ
-683 LRDINEIGNKLDEIE
+683 LRDINEIGNKLDEVE

-719 NNLLQPMML
+719 NELLQPMML

-746 KFRAASM
+746 KFSASSM
-753 TTDGLILRP
+753 TSDGIILRP

-791 GGDANC
+791 GGDADC
-797 QAALK
+797 LAALK

-831 GYVFEIVYTA
+831 KGYVYEIVYTA

>member
-45 EAVEAQAKALEER
+45 EQLEDRIDALETARDAMQGELDALR
-58 IKILEE
+58 DELGDKDPDDPNGDKTIY
-64 VRIVLEGDIK
+64 VRIRTLETLVKELTETIGELKGKYDQDITDLWLNLYGADGKSGAIGD
-74 SLREELGNATDDET
+74 L
-88 KTTIYGRLAS
+88 YGKVGAN
-98 AEAAISLINEQIGK
+98 EAAITALNGLIDQ
-112 IEESLAD
+112 D
-119 KADKTALDELT
+119 KADQWSQA
-130 KRVVELEG
+130 V
-138 CCKSLKETWIP
+138 
-149 KITANEEAI
+149 
-158 KALQNLIDADKVKVW
+158 
-173 EDGISEAKIKA
+173 SEASKA
-184 DSALTLA
+184 WEL
-191 RADSARLDLLIGE
+191 ARLDSIRLDNLEGQLE
-204 DGLLGEDGAD
+204 DLEGQLEDYDKIRNALAGALRDANGNWMSLEEYIKAQGFLTSDDIKEFVTKTEFNDSLDVFRARIKDVSDRLETLTTEINTKLGLL
-214 YKAFRDAVATAL
+214 
-226 QNADGTWRDLDEVLQ
+226 
-241 EQLDMVRGSYDGTL
+241 
-255 EDIDK
+255 
-260 AYKAA
+260 
-265 DEALEEKI
+265 
-273 EKVNARVD
+273 
-281 ALELVTDEL
+281 
-290 NNKLGMIQNSL
+290 QNSL

-306 SVLIQGTDNPV
+306 SVLIQGTENPV

-379 RVVSGMQADGRAE
+379 RVVSGMLPDGNVAA
-392 DGNAG
+392 GNAG

-405 NTVDAV
+405 NTVDA
-411 NTTAVLVNS
+411 TGATAVLVNS
-420 QDARSGVVLSPLA
+420 QDSKSGVMLSPLA
-433 KTDKVLNFGYT
+433 ETDKVLNFGYT
-444 RADEINNG
+444 RATGNG

-457 ATVQVDAV
+457 ATVTPSVV
-465 DEVSPRISYDDLSGL
+465 DEVSPRISYDDLKGL
-480 KNEIKD
+480 KDEIKD
-486 AVNAVRNKGNVDI
+486 AVNAIRNKGNVDI
-499 TGLIYSVYSISSNI
+499 TGLVYSVYSISSNI

-533 ERATYSQYALAAT
+533 ERATYSQYSLAAT

-576 MFNKIEDAIPNIDV
+576 MFNKIEDAIPTIDV

-596 IEIEKFKFNKV
+596 IEV
-607 SLSKD
+607 KD
-612 VFVTVKIENVTDSY
+612 FVFDPVELEDGSVVVNVDILDEETGKHY
-626 GNPIDIP
+626 KQTIDI
-633 ATEVNITSAVE
+633 TDKVE
-644 AAVNDA
+644 EAVNEA
-650 LGGSVSEDVSN
+650 LGGASGDVSN
-661 YLEDVV
+661 YIKDVV
-667 DQLNDQ
+667 NQLNEQ
-673 VGQINDIIDQ
+673 VAQINDIIDQ

-704 LSKGENLLLKFVNNA
+704 LSKGENLLLKLVNNA
-719 NNLLQPMML
+719 NELLQPMML

-779 VANVYKDGKSAQ
+779 VANVYKNGKSAQ
-791 GGDANC
+791 GGDADC
-797 QAALK
+797 LAALK
-802 AANSSSE
+802 AVNNASSDL
-809 GFCTVQEGDWNKAQF
+809 CKVQDGEWNKAQL
-824 KVSSQYK
+824 KGAK
-831 GYVFEIVYTA
+831 AGYVYEIVYTA
-841 ADYSGKIVVKRFYIE
+841 ADFSGKIVVKRFYIE

>member
-38 GKFTNLN
+38 GKFTNLSGQLQDQIDALEKFKGELETELTELKNGYQEGDKVLGDRITIIEDVLIPGLDKKIDELERKHDEDIDDLWLAITGENGIN
-45 EAVEAQAKALEER
+45 EAIADLSKTVSGNTKAIEDLQ
-58 IKILEE
+58 K
-64 VRIVLEGDIK
+64 
-74 SLREELGNATDDET
+74 
-88 KTTIYGRLAS
+88 
-98 AEAAISLINEQIGK
+98 LIDK
-112 IEESLAD
+112 D
-119 KADKTALDELT
+119 KADEWSKA
-130 KRVVELEG
+130 VE
-138 CCKSLKETWIP
+138 
-149 KITANEEAI
+149 
-158 KALQNLIDADKVKVW
+158 DA
-173 EDGISEAKIKA
+173 A
-184 DSALTLA
+184 
-191 RADSARLDLLIGE
+191 
-204 DGLLGEDGAD
+204 
-214 YKAFRDAVATAL
+214 
-226 QNADGTWRDLDEVLQ
+226 
-241 EQLDMVRGSYDGTL
+241 
-255 EDIDK
+255 
-260 AYKAA
+260 
-265 DEALEEKI
+265 EALERAKNDSAKLALLGDNLEDYDKM
-273 EKVNARVD
+273 RD
-281 ALELVTDEL
+281 ALAGALRDANGNWMSLEEYIKAQGFLTSDDIKDFVTKAEFNDSLNVFRARIDEVSSKL
-290 NNKLGMIQNSL
+290 EALTTEINTKLGLLQNSL

-343 FPTNEPYNYV
+343 FPTDEPYNYV

-374 FSYNG
+374 YYNG
-379 RVVSGMQADGRAE
+379 RVVSGMQADGTVAA
-392 DGNAG
+392 GNAG

-405 NTVDAV
+405 NTVDA
-411 NTTAVLVNS
+411 TGATAILVNS
-420 QDARSGVVLSPLA
+420 QDSKSGVMLSPLA
-433 KTDKVLNFGYT
+433 ETDKVLNFGYT
-444 RADEINNG
+444 RATGNG

-457 ATVQVDAV
+457 ATVTPSVV
-465 DEVSPRISYDDLSGL
+465 DEVSPRISYDDLKGL
-480 KNEIKD
+480 KDEIKD
-486 AVNAVRNKGNVDI
+486 AVNAIRNKGNVDI
-499 TGLIYSVYSISSNI
+499 TGLVYSVYSISSNI

-533 ERATYSQYALAAT
+533 ERATYSQYSLAAT

-576 MFNKIEDAIPNIDV
+576 MFNKIEDAIPTIDV

-596 IEIEKFKFNKV
+596 IEIEDF
-607 SLSKD
+607 
-612 VFVTVKIENVTDSY
+612 VFDPVELEDGSVVVNVDIVDEETGKHY
-626 GNPIDIP
+626 KQTIDI
-633 ATEVNITSAVE
+633 TDKVE
-644 AAVNDA
+644 EAVNEA
-650 LGGSVSEDVSN
+650 LGSAAGDVSA
-661 YLEDVV
+661 YIKDVV
-667 DQLNDQ
+667 DQLNEQ
-673 VGQINDIIDQ
+673 VAQINDIIDQ
-683 LRDINEIGNKLDEIE
+683 LRDINEIGNKLDEVE

-704 LSKGENLLLKFVNNA
+704 LSKGENLLLKLVNNA
-719 NNLLQPMML
+719 NELLQPMML

-753 TTDGLILRP
+753 TTDGIILRP

-831 GYVFEIVYTA
+831 KGYVYEIVYTA

>member
-38 GKFTNLN
+38 GKFTNLSGQLQDQIDALEKFKGELETELTELKNGYQEGDKVLGDRITIIEDVLIPGLDKKIDELERKHDEDIDDLWLAITGENGIN
-45 EAVEAQAKALEER
+45 EAIADLSKTVSGNTKAIEDLQ
-58 IKILEE
+58 K
-64 VRIVLEGDIK
+64 
-74 SLREELGNATDDET
+74 
-88 KTTIYGRLAS
+88 
-98 AEAAISLINEQIGK
+98 LIDK
-112 IEESLAD
+112 D
-119 KADKTALDELT
+119 KADEWSKA
-130 KRVVELEG
+130 VE
-138 CCKSLKETWIP
+138 
-149 KITANEEAI
+149 
-158 KALQNLIDADKVKVW
+158 DA
-173 EDGISEAKIKA
+173 A
-184 DSALTLA
+184 
-191 RADSARLDLLIGE
+191 
-204 DGLLGEDGAD
+204 
-214 YKAFRDAVATAL
+214 
-226 QNADGTWRDLDEVLQ
+226 
-241 EQLDMVRGSYDGTL
+241 
-255 EDIDK
+255 
-260 AYKAA
+260 
-265 DEALEEKI
+265 EALERAKNDSAKLALLGDNLEDYDKM
-273 EKVNARVD
+273 RD
-281 ALELVTDEL
+281 ALAGALRDANGNWMSLEEYIKAQGFLTSDDIKDFVTKAEFNDSLNVFRARIDEVSSKL
-290 NNKLGMIQNSL
+290 EALTTEINTKLGLLQNSL

-343 FPTNEPYNYV
+343 FPTDEPYNYV
-353 DAQNALS
+353 DVQNALS

-374 FSYNG
+374 YYNG
-379 RVVSGMQADGRAE
+379 RVVSGMQADGTVAA
-392 DGNAG
+392 GNAG

-405 NTVDAV
+405 NTVDA
-411 NTTAVLVNS
+411 TGATAILVNS
-420 QDARSGVVLSPLA
+420 QDSKSGVMLSPLA
-433 KTDKVLNFGYT
+433 ETDKVLNFGYT
-444 RADEINNG
+444 RATGNG

-457 ATVQVDAV
+457 ATVTPSVV
-465 DEVSPRISYDDLSGL
+465 DEVSPRISYDDLKGL
-480 KNEIKD
+480 KDEIKD
-486 AVNAVRNKGNVDI
+486 AVNAIRNKGNVDI
-499 TGLIYSVYSISSNI
+499 TGLVYSVYSISSNI

-533 ERATYSQYALAAT
+533 ERATYSQYSLAAT

-576 MFNKIEDAIPNIDV
+576 MFNKIEDAIPTIDV

-596 IEIEKFKFNKV
+596 IEIEDF
-607 SLSKD
+607 
-612 VFVTVKIENVTDSY
+612 VFDPVELEDGSVEVNVDIVDEETGKHY
-626 GNPIDIP
+626 KQTIDI
-633 ATEVNITSAVE
+633 TDKVE
-644 AAVNDA
+644 EAVNEA
-650 LGGSVSEDVSN
+650 LGSAAGDVSA
-661 YLEDVV
+661 YIKDVV
-667 DQLNDQ
+667 DQLNEQ
-673 VGQINDIIDQ
+673 VAQINDIIDQ
-683 LRDINEIGNKLDEIE
+683 LRDINEIGNKLDEVE

-704 LSKGENLLLKFVNNA
+704 LSKGENLLLKLVNNA
-719 NNLLQPMML
+719 NELLQPMML

-746 KFRAASM
+746 KFSASSM
-753 TTDGLILRP
+753 TSDGIILRP

-831 GYVFEIVYTA
+831 KGYVYEIVYTA

>member
-38 GKFTNLN
+38 GKFTNLSGQLQDQIDALEKFKGELETELTELKNGYQEGDKVLGDRITIIEDVLIPGLDKKIDELERKHDEDIDDLWLAITGENGIN
-45 EAVEAQAKALEER
+45 EAIADLSKTVSGNTKAIEDLQ
-58 IKILEE
+58 K
-64 VRIVLEGDIK
+64 
-74 SLREELGNATDDET
+74 
-88 KTTIYGRLAS
+88 
-98 AEAAISLINEQIGK
+98 LIDK
-112 IEESLAD
+112 D
-119 KADKTALDELT
+119 KADEWSKA
-130 KRVVELEG
+130 VE
-138 CCKSLKETWIP
+138 
-149 KITANEEAI
+149 
-158 KALQNLIDADKVKVW
+158 DA
-173 EDGISEAKIKA
+173 A
-184 DSALTLA
+184 
-191 RADSARLDLLIGE
+191 
-204 DGLLGEDGAD
+204 
-214 YKAFRDAVATAL
+214 
-226 QNADGTWRDLDEVLQ
+226 
-241 EQLDMVRGSYDGTL
+241 
-255 EDIDK
+255 
-260 AYKAA
+260 
-265 DEALEEKI
+265 EALERAKNDSAKLALLGDNLEDYDKM
-273 EKVNARVD
+273 RD
-281 ALELVTDEL
+281 ALAGALRDANGNWMSLEEYIKAQGFLTSDDIKDFVTKAEFNDSLNVFRARIDEVSSKL
-290 NNKLGMIQNSL
+290 EALTTEINTKLGLLQNSL

-343 FPTNEPYNYV
+343 FPTDEPYNYV

-374 FSYNG
+374 YYNG
-379 RVVSGMQADGRAE
+379 RVVSGMQADGTVAA
-392 DGNAG
+392 GNAG

-405 NTVDAV
+405 NTVDA
-411 NTTAVLVNS
+411 TGATAILVNS
-420 QDARSGVVLSPLA
+420 QDSKSGVMLSPLA
-433 KTDKVLNFGYT
+433 ETDKVLNFGYT
-444 RADEINNG
+444 RATGNG

-457 ATVQVDAV
+457 ATVTPSVV
-465 DEVSPRISYDDLSGL
+465 DEVSPRISYDDLKGL
-480 KNEIKD
+480 KDEIKD
-486 AVNAVRNKGNVDI
+486 AVNAIRNKGNVDI
-499 TGLIYSVYSISSNI
+499 TGLVYSVYSISSNI

-533 ERATYSQYALAAT
+533 ERATYSQYSLAAT
-546 AVHPLSFAFAKDVH
+546 AIHPLSFAFAKDVH

-576 MFNKIEDAIPNIDV
+576 MFNKIEDAIPTIDV

-596 IEIEKFKFNKV
+596 IEIEDF
-607 SLSKD
+607 
-612 VFVTVKIENVTDSY
+612 VFDPVELEDGSVVVNVDIVDEETGKHY
-626 GNPIDIP
+626 KQTIDI
-633 ATEVNITSAVE
+633 TDKVE
-644 AAVNDA
+644 EAVNEA
-650 LGGSVSEDVSN
+650 LGSAAGDVSA
-661 YLEDVV
+661 YIKDVV
-667 DQLNDQ
+667 DQLNEQ
-673 VGQINDIIDQ
+673 VAQINDIIDQ
-683 LRDINEIGNKLDEIE
+683 LRDINEIGNKLDEVE

-704 LSKGENLLLKFVNNA
+704 LSKGENLLLKLVNNA
-719 NNLLQPMML
+719 NELLQPMML

-753 TTDGLILRP
+753 TTDGIILRP

-831 GYVFEIVYTA
+831 KGYVYEIVYTA

>member
-38 GKFTNLN
+38 GKFTNLSGQLQDQIDALEKFKGELETELTELKNGYQEGDKVLGDRITIIEDVLIPGLDKKIDELERKHDEDIDDLWLAITGENGIN
-45 EAVEAQAKALEER
+45 EAIADLSKTVSGNTKAIEDLQ
-58 IKILEE
+58 K
-64 VRIVLEGDIK
+64 
-74 SLREELGNATDDET
+74 
-88 KTTIYGRLAS
+88 
-98 AEAAISLINEQIGK
+98 LIDK
-112 IEESLAD
+112 D
-119 KADKTALDELT
+119 KADEWSKA
-130 KRVVELEG
+130 VE
-138 CCKSLKETWIP
+138 
-149 KITANEEAI
+149 
-158 KALQNLIDADKVKVW
+158 DA
-173 EDGISEAKIKA
+173 A
-184 DSALTLA
+184 
-191 RADSARLDLLIGE
+191 
-204 DGLLGEDGAD
+204 
-214 YKAFRDAVATAL
+214 
-226 QNADGTWRDLDEVLQ
+226 
-241 EQLDMVRGSYDGTL
+241 
-255 EDIDK
+255 
-260 AYKAA
+260 
-265 DEALEEKI
+265 EALERAKNDSAKLALLGDNLEDYDKM
-273 EKVNARVD
+273 RD
-281 ALELVTDEL
+281 ALAGALRDANGNWMSLEEYIKAQGFLTSDDIKDFVTKAEFNDSLNVFRARIDEVSSKL
-290 NNKLGMIQNSL
+290 EALTTEINTKLGLLQNSL

-343 FPTNEPYNYV
+343 FPTDEPYNYV

-374 FSYNG
+374 YYNG
-379 RVVSGMQADGRAE
+379 RVVSGMQADGTVAA
-392 DGNAG
+392 GNAG

-405 NTVDAV
+405 NTVAA
-411 NTTAVLVNS
+411 TRATAILVNS
-420 QDARSGVVLSPLA
+420 QDSKSGVMLSPLA
-433 KTDKVLNFGYT
+433 ETDKVLNFGYT
-444 RADEINNG
+444 RATGNG

-457 ATVQVDAV
+457 ATVTPSVV
-465 DEVSPRISYDDLSGL
+465 DEVSPRISYDDLKGL
-480 KNEIKD
+480 KDEIKD
-486 AVNAVRNKGNVDI
+486 AVNAIRNKGNVDI
-499 TGLIYSVYSISSNI
+499 TGLVYSVYSISSNI

-533 ERATYSQYALAAT
+533 ERATYSQYSLAAT

-576 MFNKIEDAIPNIDV
+576 MFNKIEDAIPTIDV

-596 IEIEKFKFNKV
+596 IEIEDF
-607 SLSKD
+607 
-612 VFVTVKIENVTDSY
+612 VFDPVELEDGSVVVNVDIVDEETGKHY
-626 GNPIDIP
+626 KQTIDI
-633 ATEVNITSAVE
+633 TDKVE
-644 AAVNDA
+644 EAVNEA
-650 LGGSVSEDVSN
+650 LGSAAGDVSA
-661 YLEDVV
+661 YIKDVV
-667 DQLNDQ
+667 DQLNEQ
-673 VGQINDIIDQ
+673 VAQINDIIDQ
-683 LRDINEIGNKLDEIE
+683 LRDINEIGNKLDEVE

-704 LSKGENLLLKFVNNA
+704 LSKGENLLLKLVNNA
-719 NNLLQPMML
+719 NELLQPMML

-753 TTDGLILRP
+753 TTDGIILRP

-831 GYVFEIVYTA
+831 KGYVYEIVYTA